1 MAQVPKFETGG
12 KSPSNIEEY
21 NKKKQELQDLYNKK
35 EQETKT
41 ITINGKKYDI
51 KEAKEKL
58 QNWVSSDDS
67 RSLKNSYRRR
77 GSGVDASYN
86 RFLDALNKG
95 DIQEINSTPSG
106 FDIKYNNSEGFNLGD
121 KYSSDYLAKAIDNNF
136 LNLTEYS
143 NTLQEPDK
151 IDVSWNPRELI
162 NSVWG
167 GKINQEV
174 YNRKTTS
181 ERIDDVIRALES
193 NRGRFYEYLSS
204 EDKTPF
210 KGYENLPFK
219 SIQEYDQFI
228 EDLSQG
234 RDGNPNSE
242 FDWEEQ
248 KNNQRFGDYIW
259 KYIFGSSDRGTSTT
273 QESSKSPD
281 EIKKEE
287 DEIRKVNNLPENA
300 PLKYNFNGKNIVVTK
315 EGLREIDPSGNLI
328 GLRGHFPFES
338 NPATYMLKSG
348 WYDTDY
354 IPYEKIKDYV
364 GSNVKYLNDIY
375 NPEVYSWRKNA
386 ENIKY
391 KKDWDKEQ
399 SYNAYYKLAKLL
411 NLPEGEEYGI
421 DYFNPYIGDNQAV
434 EDYEFIGINNPQNV
448 ESYLSSGRPY
458 KSTGIYA
465 INKKTGDIIPGEFKY
480 NQGYLQFSPTSN
492 YPGIS
497 SINLNKLNVNPVEGR
512 DLTLGSKFLADLYSK
527 YGLYDNEIKPFL
539 GLKYAPMS
547 NYAGTGYIPSGVGM
561 YQEGGILRN
570 SISSDLQDKQ
580 SASMSDVFSGESLS
594 AADKADLTALALDV
608 AGLAST
614 AAFGVGN
621 AVGAATGLGST
632 ISTAIADYKRD
643 DDWSWSDT
651 GNLIL
656 NLGMDAATLIP
667 GLGTVAKGAK
677 VTKAIK
683 TAAPILRKAF
693 TALGLGTSLTAL
705 GKVMS
710 GEELTINDWRLL
722 ANGLNAVTGIGRN
735 VAGKKLYTQ
744 KAGAGELSKPLEVNV
759 NGKTKEISFK
769 NNEVEG
775 FNKMSTEDKLTT
787 VKTKLKSQ
795 YTDLT
800 DEDLSNIKIPKGKW
814 YNPFT
819 RGVGKV
825 KETKVAGRELTPE
838 TLDKIKNNKLSSFQ
852 KGLVAEQAYYRRGN
866 IQKQLEDNN
875 IYLGQISGA
884 PTVVYHGPLT
894 EKVPGKLTNVRAPRS
909 EILEEKEKLIHRVVN
924 PTKGANDAT
933 LNSTLLE
940 SMQSTPFGTTRSLVE
955 PSGKA
960 TRVTKSDIRKADAK
974 KFRESDEGKAIIAA
988 NKQKLE
994 DVRRRKQLAYL
1005 KGQETKRRNE
1015 LGYKE
1020 ENKNLSKIVT
1030 NSGGKINNQNNKK
1043 ISELLRISEL
1053 RRKRDIEEAK
1063 RLNELGYRKEAEH
1076 LSKIVSGINK
1086 PIDNINK
1093 KKLTNLKIRN
1103 TYARLRDQYEFG
1115 SDKWIEYQNMI
1126 ALLPRYKNGGNL
1138 DYYSVRNKLLKE
1150 RDKYELGSKEWI
1162 EANKKVKEFKN
1173 GGVIKYQDGGV
1184 TPTNILEEV
1193 VVTRKSPSRIRRI
1206 DSEVLNNNTFDFN
1219 LKPMNKPSLNTPI
1232 TKSSTGSN
1240 IESQNYLPT
1249 KSSLGSIPLTT
1260 ISSLAS
1266 AIQKTAANNKIYK
1279 TLKKDLRPSLI
1290 NLPTDL
1296 NYSIQGNE
1304 GVRQAYYKQAANLEG
1319 LTRTPL
1325 TSDADRQLAYNLE
1338 VAKNAAEAR
1347 LQGDLANEQA
1357 IQQSREKAFQVNAN
1371 NLIRREEAA
1380 NRNRLATTEY
1390 LNTLANLKAQKI
1402 GQNANIWDTFLH
1414 DVTEQ
1419 TKQYINTNNARK
1431 VNEQLLDSQYKNA
1444 RLSTEDSITA
1454 SDLQRR
1460 LDALYQKEEYKKDPT
1475 KLFLDPEYK
1484 NIINAQKEL
1493 QLKGLKRS
1501 IDLQKLGLSGQYP
1514 KVFRFGG
1521 IIKK

>member
-86 RFLDALNKG
+86 RFLDALSKG

-143 NTLQEPDK
+143 NTLQEPNK

-174 YNRKTTS
+174 YNRKNTS
-181 ERIDDVIRALES
+181 ERIDDVIRALEN

-234 RDGNPNSE
+234 RNGDPNSE

-259 KYIFGSSDRGTSTT
+259 KYIFGDSNQQNSSTQGST
-273 QESSKSPD
+273 KS
-281 EIKKEE
+281 EEQIKKEE
-287 DEIRKVNNLPENA
+287 DEIRKTNNLPEGA
-300 PLKYNFNGKNIVVTK
+300 PLSYNFNGKNIVVTK
-315 EGLREIDPSGNLI
+315 EGLREIDSSGNLV
-328 GLRGHFPFES
+328 GLRGYFPFES

-434 EDYEFIGINNPQNV
+434 EDYEFIGINNSQNV
-448 ESYLSSGRPY
+448 ESYLNTGRPY
-458 KSTGIYA
+458 KSKSIYA

-512 DLTLGSKFLADLYSK
+512 DLTLGSKFLANLYSK
-527 YGLYDNEIKPFL
+527 YFNINSQYLGANEAK
-539 GLKYAPMS
+539 GETT
-547 NYAGTGYIPSGVGM
+547 AGGIPIR

-667 GLGTVAKGAK
+667 GLGTMAKGAK

-940 SMQSTPFGTTRSLVE
+940 SMQSTPFGTTRPLVE

-994 DVRRRKQLAYL
+994 DARRRKQLAYL

-1020 ENKNLSKIVT
+1020 ENKNLSGIVT
-1030 NSGGKINNQNNKK
+1030 TPNESVSNQNDERILN
-1043 ISELLRISEL
+1043 LLIKAEEDAVL
-1053 RRKRDIEEAK
+1053 RKRINAQEYQA
-1063 RLNELGYRKEAEH
+1063 A
-1076 LSKIVSGINK
+1076 SKHSS
-1086 PIDNINK
+1086 K
-1093 KKLTNLKIRN
+1093 KKTVSKKKSKDVGD
-1103 TYARLRDQYEFG
+1103 RLPKKHKD
-1115 SDKWIEYQNMI
+1115 
-1126 ALLPRYKNGGNL
+1126 GGTL
-1138 DYYSVRNKLLKE
+1138 DYFFIRNKLLKE

-1162 EANKKVKEFKN
+1162 EANKNVKEFKN

-1206 DSEVLNNNTFDFN
+1206 DSGVLNNNTFDFN

-1371 NLIRREEAA
+1371 NLMRREEAA

-1514 KVFRFGG
+1514 KIFRFGG

>member
-21 NKKKQELQDLYNKK
+21 NKRKQELQDLYNKK

-86 RFLDALNKG
+86 RFLDALSKG

-143 NTLQEPDK
+143 NTLQEPNK

-174 YNRKTTS
+174 YNRKNTS
-181 ERIDDVIRALES
+181 ERIDDVIRALEN

-234 RDGNPNSE
+234 RNGDPNSE

-259 KYIFGSSDRGTSTT
+259 KYIFGDSNQQNSSTQGST
-273 QESSKSPD
+273 KS
-281 EIKKEE
+281 EEQIKKEE
-287 DEIRKVNNLPENA
+287 DEIRKTNNLPEGA
-300 PLKYNFNGKNIVVTK
+300 PLSYNFNGKNIVVTK
-315 EGLREIDPSGNLI
+315 EGLREKDSSGNLV
-328 GLRGHFPFES
+328 GLRGYFPFES

-866 IQKQLEDNN
+866 IQKQLKDNN
-875 IYLGQISGA
+875 IYLGQTLGA
-884 PTVVYHGPLT
+884 PTVVYHGKLT
-894 EKVPGKLTNVRAPRS
+894 EKAPGKINLRAPRS
-909 EILEEKEKLIHRVVN
+909 EILEQKEQLIHNVVN
-924 PTKGANDAT
+924 PTKGPTDAE
-933 LNSTLLE
+933 LNSSILE
-940 SMQSTPFGTTRSLVE
+940 QMQFTPFGTTRPLTE

-960 TRVTKSDIRKADAK
+960 SRVTKSDVRKTQAK
-974 KFRESDEGKAIIAA
+974 LWRESEEGKATLAK

-994 DVRRRKQLAYL
+994 NEKRRRQLAYL

-1020 ENKNLSKIVT
+1020 ENKNLSRIVT
-1030 NSGGKINNQNNKK
+1030 TPNESVSNQNDERILN
-1043 ISELLRISEL
+1043 LLSKAEEDAVL
-1053 RRKRDIEEAK
+1053 RKRINAQEYQA
-1063 RLNELGYRKEAEH
+1063 A
-1076 LSKIVSGINK
+1076 SKHSS
-1086 PIDNINK
+1086 K
-1093 KKLTNLKIRN
+1093 KKTVSKKKSKDVGD
-1103 TYARLRDQYEFG
+1103 RLPKKHKD
-1115 SDKWIEYQNMI
+1115 
-1126 ALLPRYKNGGNL
+1126 GGTL
-1138 DYYSVRNKLLKE
+1138 DYFFIRNKLLKE

-1162 EANKKVKEFKN
+1162 EANKNVKEFKN

>member
-1 MAQVPKFETGG
+1 MAQIPKFETGG

-86 RFLDALNKG
+86 RFLDALSKG

-143 NTLQEPDK
+143 NTLQEPNK

-174 YNRKTTS
+174 YNRKNTS
-181 ERIDDVIRALES
+181 ERIDDVIRALEN

-234 RDGNPNSE
+234 RNGDPNSE

-259 KYIFGSSDRGTSTT
+259 KYIFGDSNQQNSSTQGST
-273 QESSKSPD
+273 KS
-281 EIKKEE
+281 EEQIKKEE
-287 DEIRKVNNLPENA
+287 DEIRKTNNLPEGA
-300 PLKYNFNGKNIVVTK
+300 PLSYNFNGKNIVVTK
-315 EGLREIDPSGNLI
+315 EGLREIDSSGNLV
-328 GLRGHFPFES
+328 GLRGYFPFES

-448 ESYLSSGRPY
+448 ESYLNTGRPY
-458 KSTGIYA
+458 KSKSIYA

-512 DLTLGSKFLADLYSK
+512 DLTLGSKFLANLYSK
-527 YGLYDNEIKPFL
+527 YFNINSQYLGANEAK
-539 GLKYAPMS
+539 GETT
-547 NYAGTGYIPSGVGM
+547 AGGIPIR

-825 KETKVAGRELTPE
+825 KETKVAGRELTSE

-875 IYLGQISGA
+875 IYLGQTLGA
-884 PTVVYHGPLT
+884 PTVVYHGKLT
-894 EKVPGKLTNVRAPRS
+894 EKAPGKINLRAPRS
-909 EILEEKEKLIHRVVN
+909 EILEQKEQLIHNVVN
-924 PTKGANDAT
+924 PTKGPTDAE
-933 LNSTLLE
+933 LNSSILE
-940 SMQSTPFGTTRSLVE
+940 QMQFTPFGTTRPLTE

-960 TRVTKSDIRKADAK
+960 SRVTKSDVRKTQAK
-974 KFRESDEGKAIIAA
+974 LWRESEEGKATLAK

-994 DVRRRKQLAYL
+994 NEKRRRQLAYL

-1020 ENKNLSKIVT
+1020 ENKNLSRIVT
-1030 NSGGKINNQNNKK
+1030 TPNESVSNQNDERILN
-1043 ISELLRISEL
+1043 LLSKAEEDAVL
-1053 RRKRDIEEAK
+1053 RKRINAQEYQA
-1063 RLNELGYRKEAEH
+1063 A
-1076 LSKIVSGINK
+1076 SKHSS
-1086 PIDNINK
+1086 K
-1093 KKLTNLKIRN
+1093 KKTVSKKKSKDVGD
-1103 TYARLRDQYEFG
+1103 RLPKKHKD
-1115 SDKWIEYQNMI
+1115 
-1126 ALLPRYKNGGNL
+1126 GGTL
-1138 DYYSVRNKLLKE
+1138 DYFFIRNKLLKE

-1162 EANKKVKEFKN
+1162 EANKNVKEFKN

-1219 LKPMNKPSLNTPI
+1219 LKPMNKPSLNIPI

-1357 IQQSREKAFQVNAN
+1357 IQQSREKAFQVNVN

>member
-1 MAQVPKFETGG
+1 MAQVPKFENGG

-77 GSGVDASYN
+77 GFGVDASYN
-86 RFLDALNKG
+86 RFLDALSKG

-143 NTLQEPDK
+143 NTLQEPNK

-234 RDGNPNSE
+234 RNGDPNSE

-259 KYIFGSSDRGTSTT
+259 KYIFGDSNQQNSSTQGST
-273 QESSKSPD
+273 KS
-281 EIKKEE
+281 EEQIKKEE
-287 DEIRKVNNLPENA
+287 DEIRKTNNLPEGA
-300 PLKYNFNGKNIVVTK
+300 PLSYNFNGKNIVVTK
-315 EGLREIDPSGNLI
+315 EGLREIDSSGNLV
-328 GLRGHFPFES
+328 GLRGYFPFES

-434 EDYEFIGINNPQNV
+434 EDYEFIGINNSQNV
-448 ESYLSSGRPY
+448 ESYLNTGRPY
-458 KSTGIYA
+458 KSKSIYA

-512 DLTLGSKFLADLYSK
+512 DLTLGSKFLANLYSK
-527 YGLYDNEIKPFL
+527 YFNINSQYLGANEAK
-539 GLKYAPMS
+539 GETT
-547 NYAGTGYIPSGVGM
+547 AGGIPIR

-667 GLGTVAKGAK
+667 GLGTMAKGAK

-875 IYLGQISGA
+875 IYLGQTLGA
-884 PTVVYHGPLT
+884 PTVVYHGKLT
-894 EKVPGKLTNVRAPRS
+894 EKAPGKINLRAPRS
-909 EILEEKEKLIHRVVN
+909 EILEQKEQLIHNVVN
-924 PTKGANDAT
+924 PTKGPTDAE
-933 LNSTLLE
+933 LNSSLLE
-940 SMQSTPFGTTRSLVE
+940 QMQFTPFGTTRPLTE

-960 TRVTKSDIRKADAK
+960 SRVTKSDVRKTQAK
-974 KFRESDEGKAIIAA
+974 LWRESEEGKATLAK

-994 DVRRRKQLAYL
+994 NEKRRRQLAYL

-1020 ENKNLSKIVT
+1020 ENKNLSRIVT
-1030 NSGGKINNQNNKK
+1030 TPNESVSNQNDERILN
-1043 ISELLRISEL
+1043 LLSKAEEDAVL
-1053 RRKRDIEEAK
+1053 RKRINAQEYQA
-1063 RLNELGYRKEAEH
+1063 A
-1076 LSKIVSGINK
+1076 SKHSS
-1086 PIDNINK
+1086 K
-1093 KKLTNLKIRN
+1093 KKTVSKKKSKDVGD
-1103 TYARLRDQYEFG
+1103 RLPKKHKD
-1115 SDKWIEYQNMI
+1115 
-1126 ALLPRYKNGGNL
+1126 GGTL
-1138 DYYSVRNKLLKE
+1138 DYFFIRNKLLKE

-1162 EANKKVKEFKN
+1162 EANKNVKEFKN

>member
-21 NKKKQELQDLYNKK
+21 NKRKQELQDLYNKK

-86 RFLDALNKG
+86 RFLDALSKG

-143 NTLQEPDK
+143 NTLQEPNK

-364 GSNVKYLNDIY
+364 SSNVKYLNDIY

-421 DYFNPYIGDNQAV
+421 DYFNPYIGDNQAA
-434 EDYEFIGINNPQNV
+434 EDYEFVGINNPQNV
-448 ESYLSSGRPY
+448 ESYLNTGRPY
-458 KSTGIYA
+458 KSKSIYA

-527 YGLYDNEIKPFL
+527 YFNINSQYLGANEAK
-539 GLKYAPMS
+539 GETT
-547 NYAGTGYIPSGVGM
+547 AGGIPIR

-875 IYLGQISGA
+875 IYLGQTLGA
-884 PTVVYHGPLT
+884 PTVVYHGKLT
-894 EKVPGKLTNVRAPRS
+894 EKAPGKINLRAPRS
-909 EILEEKEKLIHRVVN
+909 EILEQKEQLIHNVVN
-924 PTKGANDAT
+924 PTKGPTDAE
-933 LNSTLLE
+933 LNSSILE
-940 SMQSTPFGTTRSLVE
+940 QMQFTPFGTTRPLTE

-960 TRVTKSDIRKADAK
+960 SRVTKSDVRKTQAK
-974 KFRESDEGKAIIAA
+974 LWRESEEGKAILAK

-994 DVRRRKQLAYL
+994 NEKRRKQLAYL

-1020 ENKNLSKIVT
+1020 ENKNLSRIVT
-1030 NSGGKINNQNNKK
+1030 TPNESVSNQNDERILN
-1043 ISELLRISEL
+1043 LLSKAEEDAVL
-1053 RRKRDIEEAK
+1053 RKRINAQEYQA
-1063 RLNELGYRKEAEH
+1063 A
-1076 LSKIVSGINK
+1076 SKHSS
-1086 PIDNINK
+1086 K
-1093 KKLTNLKIRN
+1093 KKTVSKKKSKDVGD
-1103 TYARLRDQYEFG
+1103 RLPKKHKD
-1115 SDKWIEYQNMI
+1115 
-1126 ALLPRYKNGGNL
+1126 GGTL
-1138 DYYSVRNKLLKE
+1138 DYFFIRNKLLKE

-1162 EANKKVKEFKN
+1162 EANKNVKEFKN

-1304 GVRQAYYKQAANLEG
+1304 GVRQVYYKQAANLEG

-1325 TSDADRQLAYNLE
+1325 ISDADRQLAYNLE

-1380 NRNRLATTEY
+1380 NKNRLATTEY

>member
-86 RFLDALNKG
+86 RFLDALSKG

-143 NTLQEPDK
+143 NTLQEPNK

-174 YNRKTTS
+174 YNRKNTS
-181 ERIDDVIRALES
+181 ERIDDVIRALEN

-234 RDGNPNSE
+234 RNGDPNSE

-259 KYIFGSSDRGTSTT
+259 KYIFGDSNQQNSSTQGST
-273 QESSKSPD
+273 KS
-281 EIKKEE
+281 EEQIKKEE
-287 DEIRKVNNLPENA
+287 DEIRKTNNLPEGA
-300 PLKYNFNGKNIVVTK
+300 PLSYNFNGKNIVVTK
-315 EGLREIDPSGNLI
+315 EGLREKDSSGNLV
-328 GLRGHFPFES
+328 GLRGYFPFES

-875 IYLGQISGA
+875 IYLGQTLGA
-884 PTVVYHGPLT
+884 PTVVYHGKLT
-894 EKVPGKLTNVRAPRS
+894 EKAPGKINLRAPRS
-909 EILEEKEKLIHRVVN
+909 EILEQKEQLIHNVVN
-924 PTKGANDAT
+924 PTKGPTDAE
-933 LNSTLLE
+933 LNSSILE
-940 SMQSTPFGTTRSLVE
+940 QMQFTPFGTTRPLTE

-960 TRVTKSDIRKADAK
+960 SRMTKSDVRKTQAK
-974 KFRESDEGKAIIAA
+974 LWRESEEGKATLAK

-994 DVRRRKQLAYL
+994 NEKRRKQLAYL

-1020 ENKNLSKIVT
+1020 ENKNLSRIVT
-1030 NSGGKINNQNNKK
+1030 TPNESVSNQNDERILN
-1043 ISELLRISEL
+1043 LLSKAEEDAVL
-1053 RRKRDIEEAK
+1053 RKRINAQEYQA
-1063 RLNELGYRKEAEH
+1063 A
-1076 LSKIVSGINK
+1076 SKHSS
-1086 PIDNINK
+1086 K
-1093 KKLTNLKIRN
+1093 KKTVSKKKSKDVGD
-1103 TYARLRDQYEFG
+1103 RLPKKHKD
-1115 SDKWIEYQNMI
+1115 
-1126 ALLPRYKNGGNL
+1126 GGTL
-1138 DYYSVRNKLLKE
+1138 DYFFIRNKLLKE

-1514 KVFRFGG
+1514 KIFRFGG

>member
-143 NTLQEPDK
+143 NTLQEPNK
-151 IDVSWNPRELI
+151 IDISWNPRELI

-174 YNRKTTS
+174 YNRKNTS
-181 ERIDDVIRALES
+181 ERIDDVIRALEN

-234 RDGNPNSE
+234 RNGDPNSE

-259 KYIFGSSDRGTSTT
+259 KYIFGDSNQQNSSTQGSTKFEE
-273 QESSKSPD
+273 Q
-281 EIKKEE
+281 IKKEE
-287 DEIRKVNNLPENA
+287 DEIRKTNNLPEGA
-300 PLKYNFNGKNIVVTK
+300 PLSYNFNGKNIVVTK
-315 EGLREIDPSGNLI
+315 EGLREIDSSGNLV
-328 GLRGHFPFES
+328 GLRGYFPFES

-448 ESYLSSGRPY
+448 ESYLNTGRPY
-458 KSTGIYA
+458 KSKSIYA

-527 YGLYDNEIKPFL
+527 YFNINSQYLGANEAK
-539 GLKYAPMS
+539 GETT
-547 NYAGTGYIPSGVGM
+547 AGGIPIR

-875 IYLGQISGA
+875 IYLGQTLGA
-884 PTVVYHGPLT
+884 PTVVYHGKLT
-894 EKVPGKLTNVRAPRS
+894 EKAPGKINLRAPRS
-909 EILEEKEKLIHRVVN
+909 EILEQKEQLIHNVVN
-924 PTKGANDAT
+924 PTKGPTDAE
-933 LNSTLLE
+933 LNSSILE
-940 SMQSTPFGTTRSLVE
+940 QMQFTPFGTTRPLTE

-960 TRVTKSDIRKADAK
+960 SRMTKSDVRKTQAK
-974 KFRESDEGKAIIAA
+974 LWRESEEGKATLAK

-994 DVRRRKQLAYL
+994 NEKRRRQLAYL

-1020 ENKNLSKIVT
+1020 ENKNLSRIVT
-1030 NSGGKINNQNNKK
+1030 TPNESVSNQNDERILN
-1043 ISELLRISEL
+1043 LLSKAEEDAVL
-1053 RRKRDIEEAK
+1053 RKRINAQEYQA
-1063 RLNELGYRKEAEH
+1063 A
-1076 LSKIVSGINK
+1076 SKHSS
-1086 PIDNINK
+1086 K
-1093 KKLTNLKIRN
+1093 KKTVSKKKSKDVGD
-1103 TYARLRDQYEFG
+1103 RLPKKHKD
-1115 SDKWIEYQNMI
+1115 
-1126 ALLPRYKNGGNL
+1126 GGTL
-1138 DYYSVRNKLLKE
+1138 DYFFIRNKLLKE

-1162 EANKKVKEFKN
+1162 EANKNVKEFKN

-1206 DSEVLNNNTFDFN
+1206 DSEVLNNNTLDFN
-1219 LKPMNKPSLNTPI
+1219 LKPMNTSSLNTPI

>member
-86 RFLDALNKG
+86 RFLDALSKG

-143 NTLQEPDK
+143 NTLQEPNK

-174 YNRKTTS
+174 YNRKNTS
-181 ERIDDVIRALES
+181 ERIDDVIRALEN

-234 RDGNPNSE
+234 RNGDPNSE

-259 KYIFGSSDRGTSTT
+259 KYIFGDSNQQNSSTQGST
-273 QESSKSPD
+273 KS
-281 EIKKEE
+281 EEQIKKEE
-287 DEIRKVNNLPENA
+287 DEIRKTNNLPEGA
-300 PLKYNFNGKNIVVTK
+300 PLSYNFNGKNIVVTK
-315 EGLREIDPSGNLI
+315 EGLREIDSSGNLV
-328 GLRGHFPFES
+328 GLRGYFPFES

-448 ESYLSSGRPY
+448 ESYLNTGRPY
-458 KSTGIYA
+458 KSKSIYA

-527 YGLYDNEIKPFL
+527 YFNINSQYLGANEAK
-539 GLKYAPMS
+539 GETT
-547 NYAGTGYIPSGVGM
+547 AGGIPIR

-875 IYLGQISGA
+875 IYLGQTLGA
-884 PTVVYHGPLT
+884 PTVVYHGKLT
-894 EKVPGKLTNVRAPRS
+894 EKAPGKINLRTPRS
-909 EILEEKEKLIHRVVN
+909 EILEQKEQLIHNVVN
-924 PTKGANDAT
+924 PTKGPTDAE
-933 LNSTLLE
+933 LNSSILE
-940 SMQSTPFGTTRSLVE
+940 QMQFTPFGTTRPLTE

-960 TRVTKSDIRKADAK
+960 SRVTKSDVRKTQAK
-974 KFRESDEGKAIIAA
+974 LWRESEEGKATLAK

-994 DVRRRKQLAYL
+994 NEKRRRQLAYL

-1020 ENKNLSKIVT
+1020 ENKNLSRIVT
-1030 NSGGKINNQNNKK
+1030 TPNESVSNQNDERILN
-1043 ISELLRISEL
+1043 LLIKAEEDAVL
-1053 RRKRDIEEAK
+1053 RKRINAQEYQA
-1063 RLNELGYRKEAEH
+1063 A
-1076 LSKIVSGINK
+1076 SKHSS
-1086 PIDNINK
+1086 K
-1093 KKLTNLKIRN
+1093 KKTVSKKKSKDVGD
-1103 TYARLRDQYEFG
+1103 RLPKKHKD
-1115 SDKWIEYQNMI
+1115 
-1126 ALLPRYKNGGNL
+1126 GGTL
-1138 DYYSVRNKLLKE
+1138 DYFFIRNKLLKE

-1162 EANKKVKEFKN
+1162 EANKNVKEFKN

-1219 LKPMNKPSLNTPI
+1219 LKPMNTSSLNTPI

>member
-86 RFLDALNKG
+86 RFLDALSKG

-143 NTLQEPDK
+143 NTLQEPNK

-174 YNRKTTS
+174 YNRKNTS
-181 ERIDDVIRALES
+181 ERIDDVIRALEN

-234 RDGNPNSE
+234 RNGDPNSE

-259 KYIFGSSDRGTSTT
+259 KYIFGDSNQQNSSTQGST
-273 QESSKSPD
+273 KS
-281 EIKKEE
+281 EEQIKKEE
-287 DEIRKVNNLPENA
+287 DEIRKTNNLPEGA
-300 PLKYNFNGKNIVVTK
+300 PLSYNFNGKNIVVTK
-315 EGLREIDPSGNLI
+315 EGLREIDSSGNLV
-328 GLRGHFPFES
+328 GLRGYFPFES

-512 DLTLGSKFLADLYSK
+512 DLTLGSKFLANLYSK
-527 YGLYDNEIKPFL
+527 YFNINSQYLGANEAK
-539 GLKYAPMS
+539 GETT
-547 NYAGTGYIPSGVGM
+547 AGGIPIR

-667 GLGTVAKGAK
+667 GLGTMAKGAK

-875 IYLGQISGA
+875 IYLGQTLGA
-884 PTVVYHGPLT
+884 PTVVYHGKLT
-894 EKVPGKLTNVRAPRS
+894 EKAPGKINLRAPRS
-909 EILEEKEKLIHRVVN
+909 EILEQKEQLIHNVVN
-924 PTKGANDAT
+924 PTKGPTDAE
-933 LNSTLLE
+933 LNSSILE
-940 SMQSTPFGTTRSLVE
+940 QMQFTPFGTTRPLTE

-960 TRVTKSDIRKADAK
+960 SRMTKSDVRKTQAK
-974 KFRESDEGKAIIAA
+974 LWRESEEGKATLAK

-994 DVRRRKQLAYL
+994 NEKRRRQLAYL

-1020 ENKNLSKIVT
+1020 ENKNLSRIVT
-1030 NSGGKINNQNNKK
+1030 TPNESVSNQNDERILN
-1043 ISELLRISEL
+1043 LLSKAEEDAVL
-1053 RRKRDIEEAK
+1053 RKRINAQEYQA
-1063 RLNELGYRKEAEH
+1063 A
-1076 LSKIVSGINK
+1076 SKHSS
-1086 PIDNINK
+1086 K
-1093 KKLTNLKIRN
+1093 KKTVSKKKSKDVGD
-1103 TYARLRDQYEFG
+1103 RLPKKHKD
-1115 SDKWIEYQNMI
+1115 
-1126 ALLPRYKNGGNL
+1126 GGTL
-1138 DYYSVRNKLLKE
+1138 DYFFIRNKLLKE

-1162 EANKKVKEFKN
+1162 EANKNVKEFKN

-1219 LKPMNKPSLNTPI
+1219 LKPMNTSSLNTPI

>member
-21 NKKKQELQDLYNKK
+21 NKRKQELQDLYNKK

-67 RSLKNSYRRR
+67 RSLKDSYRRR

-86 RFLDALNKG
+86 RFLDALSKG

-143 NTLQEPDK
+143 NTLQEPNK

-174 YNRKTTS
+174 YNRKNTS
-181 ERIDDVIRALES
+181 ERIDDVIRALEN

-234 RDGNPNSE
+234 RNGDPNSE

-259 KYIFGSSDRGTSTT
+259 KYIFGDSNQQNSSTQGST
-273 QESSKSPD
+273 KS
-281 EIKKEE
+281 EEQIKKEE
-287 DEIRKVNNLPENA
+287 DEIRKTNNLPEGA
-300 PLKYNFNGKNIVVTK
+300 PLSYNFNGKNIVVTK
-315 EGLREIDPSGNLI
+315 EGLREIDSSGNLV
-328 GLRGHFPFES
+328 GLRGYFPFES

-434 EDYEFIGINNPQNV
+434 EDYEFIGINNSQNV
-448 ESYLSSGRPY
+448 ESYLNTGRPY
-458 KSTGIYA
+458 KSKSIYA

-512 DLTLGSKFLADLYSK
+512 DLTLGSKFLANLYSK
-527 YGLYDNEIKPFL
+527 YFNINSQYLGANEAK
-539 GLKYAPMS
+539 GETT
-547 NYAGTGYIPSGVGM
+547 AGGIPIR

-825 KETKVAGRELTPE
+825 KETKVAGRELTPK

-875 IYLGQISGA
+875 IYLGQTLGA
-884 PTVVYHGPLT
+884 PTVVYHGKLT
-894 EKVPGKLTNVRAPRS
+894 EKAPGKINLRAPRS
-909 EILEEKEKLIHRVVN
+909 EILEQKEQLIHNVVN
-924 PTKGANDAT
+924 PTKGPTDAE
-933 LNSTLLE
+933 LNSSILE
-940 SMQSTPFGTTRSLVE
+940 QMQFTPFGTTRPLTE

-960 TRVTKSDIRKADAK
+960 SRVTKSDVRKTQAK
-974 KFRESDEGKAIIAA
+974 LWRESEEGKATLAK

-994 DVRRRKQLAYL
+994 NEKRRRQSAYL

-1020 ENKNLSKIVT
+1020 ENKNLSRIVT
-1030 NSGGKINNQNNKK
+1030 TPNESVSNQNDERILN
-1043 ISELLRISEL
+1043 LLSKAEEDAVL
-1053 RRKRDIEEAK
+1053 RKRINAQEYQA
-1063 RLNELGYRKEAEH
+1063 A
-1076 LSKIVSGINK
+1076 SKHSS
-1086 PIDNINK
+1086 K
-1093 KKLTNLKIRN
+1093 KKTVSKKKSKDVGD
-1103 TYARLRDQYEFG
+1103 RLPKKHKD
-1115 SDKWIEYQNMI
+1115 
-1126 ALLPRYKNGGNL
+1126 GGTL
-1138 DYYSVRNKLLKE
+1138 DYFFIRNKLLKE

-1162 EANKKVKEFKN
+1162 EANKNVKEFKN

-1266 AIQKTAANNKIYK
+1266 AVQKTAANNKIYK

>member
-41 ITINGKKYDI
+41 IIINGRKYDI
-51 KEAKEKL
+51 KEAKDKL
-58 QNWVSSDDS
+58 QNWVSSEDS
-67 RSLKNSYRRR
+67 RSLKNSYKRR

-86 RFLDALNKG
+86 RFLNALSEGK
-95 DIQEINSTPSG
+95 IQEINSTPSG
-106 FDIKYNNSEGFNLGD
+106 FDVKYTNSEGFNLGD

-364 GSNVKYLNDIY
+364 SSNVKYLNDIY

-421 DYFNPYIGDNQAV
+421 DYFNPYIGDNQAA
-434 EDYEFIGINNPQNV
+434 EDYEFVGINNPQNV
-448 ESYLSSGRPY
+448 ESYLNTGRPY
-458 KSTGIYA
+458 KSKSIYA

-497 SINLNKLNVNPVEGR
+497 SINLNKLNINPVEGR
-512 DLTLGSKFLADLYSK
+512 DLTLGSKFLTDLYSK
-527 YGLYDNEIKPFL
+527 YFNINSRYLGAKTTAGGLSIR
-539 GLKYAPMS
+539 
-547 NYAGTGYIPSGVGM
+547 
-561 YQEGGILRN
+561 YQEGGVLRN

-594 AADKADLTALALDV
+594 TADKADLTALALDV

-614 AAFGVGN
+614 AALGVGN
-621 AVGAATGLGST
+621 AVGAVTGLGST

-643 DDWSWSDT
+643 GDWSWSDT
-651 GNLIL
+651 GKLIL

-667 GLGTVAKGAK
+667 GLGTMAKGAK

-683 TAAPILRKAF
+683 AAAPILRKAF
-693 TALGLGTSLTAL
+693 TVMGLGSSAAAL
-705 GKVMS
+705 GKVVS

-744 KAGAGELSKPLEVNV
+744 KAGAEELSKPLKVTV
-759 NGKTKEISFK
+759 NGKTENVLFK

-775 FNKMSTEDKLTT
+775 FNKMSTEDKITA
-787 VKTKLKSQ
+787 VRTKLKEQ
-795 YTDLT
+795 NKNLT
-800 DEDLSNIKIPKGKW
+800 DEDLKDIKLPTGKW
-814 YNPFT
+814 YNPLT
-819 RGVGKV
+819 RGRGKV
-825 KETKVAGRELTPE
+825 KETKVTGRELTPE
-838 TLDKIKNNKLSSFQ
+838 TLDKIKNNKLSAFQ

-866 IQKQLEDNN
+866 IQKQLENNN
-875 IYLGQISGA
+875 IHLGQISGA
-884 PTVVYHGPLT
+884 PTVVYQGPLT

-933 LNSTLLE
+933 LNSTLSE
-940 SMQSTPFGTTRSLVE
+940 SMQSTPFGTTRPLVE
-955 PSGKA
+955 PSGKT

-994 DVRRRKQLAYL
+994 DARRRRQLAYL

-1184 TPTNILEEV
+1184 TPTNILEDV
-1193 VVTRKSPSRIRRI
+1193 VVTGKSPSRIRRI

-1514 KVFRFGG
+1514 KIFRFGG

>member
-21 NKKKQELQDLYNKK
+21 NKRKQELQDLYNKK

-67 RSLKNSYRRR
+67 RSLKDSYRRR

-86 RFLDALNKG
+86 RFLDALSKG

-143 NTLQEPDK
+143 NTLQEPNK

-174 YNRKTTS
+174 YNRKNTS
-181 ERIDDVIRALES
+181 ERIDDVIRALEN

-234 RDGNPNSE
+234 RNGDPNSE

-259 KYIFGSSDRGTSTT
+259 KYIFGDSNQQNSSTQGST
-273 QESSKSPD
+273 KS
-281 EIKKEE
+281 EEQIKKEE
-287 DEIRKVNNLPENA
+287 DEIRKTNNLPEGA
-300 PLKYNFNGKNIVVTK
+300 PLSYNFNGKNIVVTK
-315 EGLREIDPSGNLI
+315 EGLREIDSSGNLV

-497 SINLNKLNVNPVEGR
+497 SINLNKLNINPVEGR
-512 DLTLGSKFLADLYSK
+512 DLTLGSKFLTDLYSK
-527 YGLYDNEIKPFL
+527 YFNINSQYLGANEAK
-539 GLKYAPMS
+539 GETT
-547 NYAGTGYIPSGVGM
+547 AGGIPIR

-667 GLGTVAKGAK
+667 GLGTMAKGAK

-940 SMQSTPFGTTRSLVE
+940 SMQSTPFGTTRPLVE

-960 TRVTKSDIRKADAK
+960 TRVTKSDIKKADAK

-994 DVRRRKQLAYL
+994 DARRRKQLAYL

-1020 ENKNLSKIVT
+1020 ENKNLSGIVT
-1030 NSGGKINNQNNKK
+1030 TPNESVSNQNDERILN
-1043 ISELLRISEL
+1043 LLIKAEEDAVL
-1053 RRKRDIEEAK
+1053 RKRINAQEYQA
-1063 RLNELGYRKEAEH
+1063 A
-1076 LSKIVSGINK
+1076 SKHSS
-1086 PIDNINK
+1086 K
-1093 KKLTNLKIRN
+1093 KKTVSKKKSKDVGD
-1103 TYARLRDQYEFG
+1103 RLPKKHKD
-1115 SDKWIEYQNMI
+1115 
-1126 ALLPRYKNGGNL
+1126 GGTL
-1138 DYYSVRNKLLKE
+1138 DYFFIRNKLLKE

-1162 EANKKVKEFKN
+1162 EANKNVKEFKN

>member
-21 NKKKQELQDLYNKK
+21 NKRKQKLQDLYNKK

-86 RFLDALNKG
+86 RFLDALSKG

-143 NTLQEPDK
+143 NTLQEPNK

-174 YNRKTTS
+174 YNRKNTS
-181 ERIDDVIRALES
+181 ERIDDVIRALEN

-234 RDGNPNSE
+234 RNGDPNSE

-259 KYIFGSSDRGTSTT
+259 KYIFGDSNQQNSSTQGST
-273 QESSKSPD
+273 KS
-281 EIKKEE
+281 EEQIKKEE
-287 DEIRKVNNLPENA
+287 DEIRKTNNLPENA
-300 PLKYNFNGKNIVVTK
+300 PLSYNFNGKNIVVTK
-315 EGLREIDPSGNLI
+315 EGLREIDSSGNLV
-328 GLRGHFPFES
+328 GLRGYFPFES

-480 NQGYLQFSPTSN
+480 NQGYLQFNPTSN

-547 NYAGTGYIPSGVGM
+547 NYAGIGYIPSGVGM

-614 AAFGVGN
+614 AALGVGN

-667 GLGTVAKGAK
+667 GLGTIAKGAK

-722 ANGLNAVTGIGRN
+722 ANGLNAVTGISRN

-759 NGKTKEISFK
+759 NGKTKEVLFK

-875 IYLGQISGA
+875 IYLGQTLGA
-884 PTVVYHGPLT
+884 PTVVYHGKLT
-894 EKVPGKLTNVRAPRS
+894 EKAPGKINLRAPRS
-909 EILEEKEKLIHRVVN
+909 EILEQKEQLIHNVVN
-924 PTKGANDAT
+924 PTKGPTDAE
-933 LNSTLLE
+933 LNSSLLE
-940 SMQSTPFGTTRSLVE
+940 QMQFTPFGTTRSLTE
-955 PSGKA
+955 PSGRA
-960 TRVTKSDIRKADAK
+960 SRMTKSDVKKARDK
-974 KFRESDEGKAIIAA
+974 IYIYSNEGKVEIAK

-994 DVRRRKQLAYL
+994 EAKKRRQLAYL

-1020 ENKNLSKIVT
+1020 ENKNLSRIVT
-1030 NSGGKINNQNNKK
+1030 TPNESVSNQNDERILN
-1043 ISELLRISEL
+1043 LLIKAEEDAAL
-1053 RRKRDIEEAK
+1053 RKRINAQEYQA
-1063 RLNELGYRKEAEH
+1063 A
-1076 LSKIVSGINK
+1076 SKHSS
-1086 PIDNINK
+1086 K
-1093 KKLTNLKIRN
+1093 KKTVSKKKSKDVGD
-1103 TYARLRDQYEFG
+1103 RLPKKHKD
-1115 SDKWIEYQNMI
+1115 
-1126 ALLPRYKNGGNL
+1126 GGTL
-1138 DYYSVRNKLLKE
+1138 DYFFIRNKLLKE

-1206 DSEVLNNNTFDFN
+1206 DSGVLNNNTFDFN

-1266 AIQKTAANNKIYK
+1266 AVQKTAANNKIYK
-1279 TLKKDLRPSLI
+1279 TLRKNLRPSLI

-1371 NLIRREEAA
+1371 NLMRREEAA

-1390 LNTLANLKAQKI
+1390 LNTLVNLKAQKI

-1431 VNEQLLDSQYKNA
+1431 VNEKLLDSQYKNA

>member
-86 RFLDALNKG
+86 RFLDALSKG

-143 NTLQEPDK
+143 NTLQEPNK

-174 YNRKTTS
+174 YNRKNTS
-181 ERIDDVIRALES
+181 ERIDDVIRALEN

-234 RDGNPNSE
+234 RNGDPNSE

-259 KYIFGSSDRGTSTT
+259 KYIFGDSNQQNSSTQGST
-273 QESSKSPD
+273 KS
-281 EIKKEE
+281 EEQIKKEE
-287 DEIRKVNNLPENA
+287 DEIRKTNNLPEGA
-300 PLKYNFNGKNIVVTK
+300 PLSYNFNGKNIVVTK
-315 EGLREIDPSGNLI
+315 EGLREIDSSGNLV
-328 GLRGHFPFES
+328 GLRGYFPFES

-448 ESYLSSGRPY
+448 ESYLNTGRPY
-458 KSTGIYA
+458 KSKSIYA

-497 SINLNKLNVNPVEGR
+497 SINLNKLNINPVEGR

-527 YGLYDNEIKPFL
+527 YFNINSQYLGANEAK
-539 GLKYAPMS
+539 GETT
-547 NYAGTGYIPSGVGM
+547 AGGIPIR

-667 GLGTVAKGAK
+667 GLGTMAKGAK

-875 IYLGQISGA
+875 IYLGQTLGA
-884 PTVVYHGPLT
+884 PTVVYHGKLT
-894 EKVPGKLTNVRAPRS
+894 EKAPGKINLRAPRS
-909 EILEEKEKLIHRVVN
+909 EILEQKEQLIHNVVN
-924 PTKGANDAT
+924 PTKGPTDAE
-933 LNSTLLE
+933 LNSSILE
-940 SMQSTPFGTTRSLVE
+940 QMQFTPFGTTRPLTE

-960 TRVTKSDIRKADAK
+960 SRMTKSDVRKTQAK
-974 KFRESDEGKAIIAA
+974 LWRESEEGKATLAK

-994 DVRRRKQLAYL
+994 NEKRRRQLAYL

-1020 ENKNLSKIVT
+1020 ENKNLSRIVT
-1030 NSGGKINNQNNKK
+1030 TPNESVSNQNDERILN
-1043 ISELLRISEL
+1043 LLSKAEEDAVL
-1053 RRKRDIEEAK
+1053 RKRINAQEYQA
-1063 RLNELGYRKEAEH
+1063 A
-1076 LSKIVSGINK
+1076 SKHSS
-1086 PIDNINK
+1086 K
-1093 KKLTNLKIRN
+1093 KKTVSKKKSKDVGD
-1103 TYARLRDQYEFG
+1103 RLPKKHKD
-1115 SDKWIEYQNMI
+1115 
-1126 ALLPRYKNGGNL
+1126 GGTL
-1138 DYYSVRNKLLKE
+1138 DYFFIRNKLLKE

-1162 EANKKVKEFKN
+1162 EANKNVKEFKN

-1219 LKPMNKPSLNTPI
+1219 LKPMNKPSLNTSI

>member
-67 RSLKNSYRRR
+67 RNLKNSYRRR

-86 RFLDALNKG
+86 RFLDALSKG

-143 NTLQEPDK
+143 NTLQEPNK

-174 YNRKTTS
+174 YNRKNTS
-181 ERIDDVIRALES
+181 ERIDDVIRALEN

-234 RDGNPNSE
+234 RNGDPNSE

-259 KYIFGSSDRGTSTT
+259 KYIFGDSNQQNSSTQGST
-273 QESSKSPD
+273 KS
-281 EIKKEE
+281 EEQIKKEE
-287 DEIRKVNNLPENA
+287 DEIRKTNNLPEGA
-300 PLKYNFNGKNIVVTK
+300 PLSYNFNGKNIVVTK
-315 EGLREIDPSGNLI
+315 EGLREIDSSGNLV
-328 GLRGHFPFES
+328 GLRGYFPFES

-448 ESYLSSGRPY
+448 ESYLNTGRPY
-458 KSTGIYA
+458 KSKSIYA

-512 DLTLGSKFLADLYSK
+512 DLTLGSKFLANLYSK
-527 YGLYDNEIKPFL
+527 YFNINSQYLGANEAK
-539 GLKYAPMS
+539 GETT
-547 NYAGTGYIPSGVGM
+547 AGGIPIR

-683 TAAPILRKAF
+683 IAAPILHKAF

-875 IYLGQISGA
+875 IYLGQTLGA
-884 PTVVYHGPLT
+884 PTVVYHGKLT
-894 EKVPGKLTNVRAPRS
+894 EKAPGKINLRAPRS
-909 EILEEKEKLIHRVVN
+909 EILEQKEQLIHNVVN
-924 PTKGANDAT
+924 PTKGPTDVE
-933 LNSTLLE
+933 LNSSILE
-940 SMQSTPFGTTRSLVE
+940 QMQFTPFGTTRPLTE

-960 TRVTKSDIRKADAK
+960 SRVTKSDVRKTQAK
-974 KFRESDEGKAIIAA
+974 LWRESEEGKATLAK

-994 DVRRRKQLAYL
+994 NEKRRRQSAYL

-1020 ENKNLSKIVT
+1020 ENKNLSRIVT
-1030 NSGGKINNQNNKK
+1030 TPNESVSNQNDERILN
-1043 ISELLRISEL
+1043 LLIKAEEDAVL
-1053 RRKRDIEEAK
+1053 RKRINAQEYQA
-1063 RLNELGYRKEAEH
+1063 A
-1076 LSKIVSGINK
+1076 SKHSS
-1086 PIDNINK
+1086 K
-1093 KKLTNLKIRN
+1093 KKTVSKKKSKDVGD
-1103 TYARLRDQYEFG
+1103 RLPKKHKD
-1115 SDKWIEYQNMI
+1115 
-1126 ALLPRYKNGGNL
+1126 GGTL
-1138 DYYSVRNKLLKE
+1138 DYFFIRNKLLKE

-1162 EANKKVKEFKN
+1162 EANKNVKEFKN

-1371 NLIRREEAA
+1371 NLMRREEAA

>member
-86 RFLDALNKG
+86 RFLDALSKG

-143 NTLQEPDK
+143 NTLQEPNK

-174 YNRKTTS
+174 YNRKNTS
-181 ERIDDVIRALES
+181 ERIDDVIRALEN
-193 NRGRFYEYLSS
+193 NRGRFYEYLTS

-234 RDGNPNSE
+234 RNGDPNSE

-259 KYIFGSSDRGTSTT
+259 KYIFGDSNQQNSSTQGST
-273 QESSKSPD
+273 KS
-281 EIKKEE
+281 EEQIKKEE
-287 DEIRKVNNLPENA
+287 DEIRKVNNLPENS
-300 PLKYNFNGKNIVVTK
+300 PLSYNFNGKNIVVTK
-315 EGLREIDPSGNLI
+315 EGLREIDSSGNLV
-328 GLRGHFPFES
+328 GLRGYFPFES

-448 ESYLSSGRPY
+448 ESYLNTGRPY
-458 KSTGIYA
+458 KSKSIYA

-512 DLTLGSKFLADLYSK
+512 DLTLGSKFLANLYSK
-527 YGLYDNEIKPFL
+527 YFNINSQYLGANEAK
-539 GLKYAPMS
+539 GETT
-547 NYAGTGYIPSGVGM
+547 AGGIPIR

-667 GLGTVAKGAK
+667 GLGTMAKGAK

-875 IYLGQISGA
+875 IYLGQTLGA
-884 PTVVYHGPLT
+884 PTVVYHGKLI
-894 EKVPGKLTNVRAPRS
+894 EKAPGKINLRAPRS
-909 EILEEKEKLIHRVVN
+909 EILEQKEQLIHNVVN
-924 PTKGANDAT
+924 PTKGPTDAE
-933 LNSTLLE
+933 LNSSILE
-940 SMQSTPFGTTRSLVE
+940 QMQFTPFGTTRPLTE

-960 TRVTKSDIRKADAK
+960 SRVTKSDVRKTQAK
-974 KFRESDEGKAIIAA
+974 LWRESEEGKATLAK

-994 DVRRRKQLAYL
+994 NEKRRRQLAYL
-1005 KGQETKRRNE
+1005 KGQKTKRRNE

-1020 ENKNLSKIVT
+1020 ENKNLSRIVT
-1030 NSGGKINNQNNKK
+1030 TPNESVSNQNDERILN
-1043 ISELLRISEL
+1043 LLIKAEEDAVL
-1053 RRKRDIEEAK
+1053 RKRINAQEYQA
-1063 RLNELGYRKEAEH
+1063 A
-1076 LSKIVSGINK
+1076 SKHSS
-1086 PIDNINK
+1086 K
-1093 KKLTNLKIRN
+1093 KKTVSKKKSKDVGD
-1103 TYARLRDQYEFG
+1103 RLPKKHKD
-1115 SDKWIEYQNMI
+1115 
-1126 ALLPRYKNGGNL
+1126 GGTL
-1138 DYYSVRNKLLKE
+1138 DYFFIRNKLLKE

-1162 EANKKVKEFKN
+1162 EANKNVKEFKN

-1219 LKPMNKPSLNTPI
+1219 LKPMNKPSLNTSI

-1514 KVFRFGG
+1514 KIFRFGG

>member
-67 RSLKNSYRRR
+67 RNLKNSYRRR

-86 RFLDALNKG
+86 RFLDALSKG

-143 NTLQEPDK
+143 NTLQEPNK

-174 YNRKTTS
+174 YNRKNTS
-181 ERIDDVIRALES
+181 ERIDDVIRALEN
-193 NRGRFYEYLSS
+193 NRGRFYEYLSL

-234 RDGNPNSE
+234 RNGDPNSE

-259 KYIFGSSDRGTSTT
+259 KYIFGDSNQQNSST
-273 QESSKSPD
+273 QESTKS
-281 EIKKEE
+281 EEQIKKEE
-287 DEIRKVNNLPENA
+287 DEIRKTNNLPEGA
-300 PLKYNFNGKNIVVTK
+300 PLSYNFNGKNIVVTK
-315 EGLREIDPSGNLI
+315 EGLREIDSSGNLV
-328 GLRGHFPFES
+328 GLRGYFPFES

-448 ESYLSSGRPY
+448 ESYLNTGRPY
-458 KSTGIYA
+458 KSKSIYA

-527 YGLYDNEIKPFL
+527 YFNINSQYLGANEAK
-539 GLKYAPMS
+539 GETT
-547 NYAGTGYIPSGVGM
+547 AGGIPIR

-667 GLGTVAKGAK
+667 GLGTMAKGAK

-722 ANGLNAVTGIGRN
+722 ANGLNAVTGMGRN

-875 IYLGQISGA
+875 IYLGQTLGA
-884 PTVVYHGPLT
+884 PTVVYHGKLT
-894 EKVPGKLTNVRAPRS
+894 EKAPGKINLRAPRS
-909 EILEEKEKLIHRVVN
+909 EILEQKEQLIHNVVN
-924 PTKGANDAT
+924 PTKGPTDAE
-933 LNSTLLE
+933 LNSSILE
-940 SMQSTPFGTTRSLVE
+940 QMQFTPFGTTRPLTE

-960 TRVTKSDIRKADAK
+960 SRVTKSDVRKTQAK
-974 KFRESDEGKAIIAA
+974 LWRESEEGKATLAK

-994 DVRRRKQLAYL
+994 NEKRRKQLAYL

-1020 ENKNLSKIVT
+1020 ENKNLSRIVT
-1030 NSGGKINNQNNKK
+1030 TPNESVSNQNDERILN
-1043 ISELLRISEL
+1043 LLIKAEEDAVL
-1053 RRKRDIEEAK
+1053 RKRINAQEYQA
-1063 RLNELGYRKEAEH
+1063 A
-1076 LSKIVSGINK
+1076 SKHSS
-1086 PIDNINK
+1086 K
-1093 KKLTNLKIRN
+1093 KKTVSKKKSKDVGD
-1103 TYARLRDQYEFG
+1103 RLPKKHKD
-1115 SDKWIEYQNMI
+1115 
-1126 ALLPRYKNGGNL
+1126 GGTL
-1138 DYYSVRNKLLKE
+1138 DYFFIRNKLLKE

-1162 EANKKVKEFKN
+1162 EANKNVKEFKN

-1304 GVRQAYYKQAANLEG
+1304 GVRQTYYKQAANLEG

>member
-21 NKKKQELQDLYNKK
+21 NKRKQELQDLYNKK

-58 QNWVSSDDS
+58 QNWVSSNDS

-86 RFLDALNKG
+86 RFLDALSKG

-143 NTLQEPDK
+143 NTLQEPNK

-174 YNRKTTS
+174 YNRKNTS
-181 ERIDDVIRALES
+181 ERIDDVIRALEN

-234 RDGNPNSE
+234 RNGDPNSE

-259 KYIFGSSDRGTSTT
+259 KYIFGDSNQQNSSTQGST
-273 QESSKSPD
+273 KS
-281 EIKKEE
+281 EEQIKKEE
-287 DEIRKVNNLPENA
+287 DEIRKTNNLPEGA
-300 PLKYNFNGKNIVVTK
+300 PLSYNFNGKNIVVTK
-315 EGLREIDPSGNLI
+315 EGLREIDSSGNLV
-328 GLRGHFPFES
+328 GLRGYFPFES

-448 ESYLSSGRPY
+448 ESYLNTGRPY
-458 KSTGIYA
+458 KSKSIYA

-527 YGLYDNEIKPFL
+527 YFNINSQYLGANEAK
-539 GLKYAPMS
+539 GETT
-547 NYAGTGYIPSGVGM
+547 AGGIPIR

-667 GLGTVAKGAK
+667 GLGTMAKGTK

-683 TAAPILRKAF
+683 IAAPILHKAF
-693 TALGLGTSLTAL
+693 TALGLVTSLTAL

-710 GEELTINDWRLL
+710 GKELTINDWRLL

-759 NGKTKEISFK
+759 NGKTKEVLFK

-787 VKTKLKSQ
+787 VRTKLESQ
-795 YTDLT
+795 YKDLT

-875 IYLGQISGA
+875 IYLGQTLGA
-884 PTVVYHGPLT
+884 PTVVYHGKLT
-894 EKVPGKLTNVRAPRS
+894 EKAPGKINLRAPRS
-909 EILEEKEKLIHRVVN
+909 EILEQKEQLIHNVVN
-924 PTKGANDAT
+924 PTKGPTDAE
-933 LNSTLLE
+933 LNSSILE
-940 SMQSTPFGTTRSLVE
+940 QMQFTPFGTTRPLTE

-960 TRVTKSDIRKADAK
+960 SRVTKSDVRKTQAK
-974 KFRESDEGKAIIAA
+974 LWRESEEGKATLAK

-994 DVRRRKQLAYL
+994 NEKRRRQLAYL

-1020 ENKNLSKIVT
+1020 ENKNLSRIVT
-1030 NSGGKINNQNNKK
+1030 TPNESVSNQNDERILN
-1043 ISELLRISEL
+1043 LLIKAEEDAVL
-1053 RRKRDIEEAK
+1053 RKRINAQEYQA
-1063 RLNELGYRKEAEH
+1063 A
-1076 LSKIVSGINK
+1076 SKHSS
-1086 PIDNINK
+1086 K
-1093 KKLTNLKIRN
+1093 KKTVSKKKSKDVGD
-1103 TYARLRDQYEFG
+1103 RLPKKHKD
-1115 SDKWIEYQNMI
+1115 
-1126 ALLPRYKNGGNL
+1126 GGTL
-1138 DYYSVRNKLLKE
+1138 DYFFIRNKLLKE

-1162 EANKKVKEFKN
+1162 EANKNVKEFKN

-1219 LKPMNKPSLNTPI
+1219 LKPMNTSSLNTPI

-1514 KVFRFGG
+1514 KIFRFGG

>member
-67 RSLKNSYRRR
+67 RNLKNSYRRR
-77 GSGVDASYN
+77 GFGVDASYN
-86 RFLDALNKG
+86 RFLDALSKG

-259 KYIFGSSDRGTSTT
+259 KYIFGSSDQGTSTT

-364 GSNVKYLNDIY
+364 SSNVKYLNDIY

-391 KKDWDKEQ
+391 KKDRDKEQ

-421 DYFNPYIGDNQAV
+421 DYFNPYIGDNQAA
-434 EDYEFIGINNPQNV
+434 EDYEFVGINNPQNV
-448 ESYLSSGRPY
+448 ESYLNTGRPY
-458 KSTGIYA
+458 KSKSIYA

-497 SINLNKLNVNPVEGR
+497 SINLNKLNINPVEGR
-512 DLTLGSKFLADLYSK
+512 DLTLGSKFLTDLYSK
-527 YGLYDNEIKPFL
+527 YFNINSQYLGANEAKGETTAGGLSIR
-539 GLKYAPMS
+539 
-547 NYAGTGYIPSGVGM
+547 
-561 YQEGGILRN
+561 YQEGGVLRN

-614 AAFGVGN
+614 AALGVGN
-621 AVGAATGLGST
+621 AVGAVTGLGST

-667 GLGTVAKGAK
+667 GLGTMAKGAK

-683 TAAPILRKAF
+683 AVAPILRKAF
-693 TALGLGTSLTAL
+693 TVMGLGSSAAAL
-705 GKVMS
+705 GKVVS

-759 NGKTKEISFK
+759 NGKTKEVLFK

-787 VKTKLKSQ
+787 VRTKLESQ
-795 YTDLT
+795 YKDLT

-875 IYLGQISGA
+875 IYLGQTLGA
-884 PTVVYHGPLT
+884 PTVVYHGKLT
-894 EKVPGKLTNVRAPRS
+894 EKAPGKINLRAPRS
-909 EILEEKEKLIHRVVN
+909 EILEQKEQLIHNVVN
-924 PTKGANDAT
+924 PTKGPTDAE
-933 LNSTLLE
+933 LNSSILE
-940 SMQSTPFGTTRSLVE
+940 QMQFTPFGTTRPLTE

-960 TRVTKSDIRKADAK
+960 SRMTKSDVRKTQAK
-974 KFRESDEGKAIIAA
+974 LWRESEEGKATLAK

-994 DVRRRKQLAYL
+994 NEKRRRQLAYL

-1043 ISELLRISEL
+1043 ISELLRISEF

-1063 RLNELGYRKEAEH
+1063 RLNELGYRKGAEH

-1184 TPTNILEEV
+1184 TPTNISEDV

-1206 DSEVLNNNTFDFN
+1206 DSGVLNNNTFDFN

-1380 NRNRLATTEY
+1380 NKNRLATTEY

>member
-259 KYIFGSSDRGTSTT
+259 KYIFGSSDQGTSTT

-448 ESYLSSGRPY
+448 ESYLNTGRPY
-458 KSTGIYA
+458 KSKSIYA

-527 YGLYDNEIKPFL
+527 YFNINSQYLGANEAK
-539 GLKYAPMS
+539 GETT
-547 NYAGTGYIPSGVGM
+547 AGGIPIR

-667 GLGTVAKGAK
+667 GLGTMAKGAK

-875 IYLGQISGA
+875 IYLGQTLGA
-884 PTVVYHGPLT
+884 PTVVYHGKLT
-894 EKVPGKLTNVRAPRS
+894 EKAPGKINLRAPRS
-909 EILEEKEKLIHRVVN
+909 EILEQKEQLIHNVVN
-924 PTKGANDAT
+924 PTKGPTDAE
-933 LNSTLLE
+933 LNSSILE
-940 SMQSTPFGTTRSLVE
+940 QMQFTPFGTTRPLTE

-960 TRVTKSDIRKADAK
+960 SRVTKSDVRKTQAK
-974 KFRESDEGKAIIAA
+974 LWRESEEGKATLAK

-994 DVRRRKQLAYL
+994 NEKRRKQLAYL

-1020 ENKNLSKIVT
+1020 ENKNLSGIVT
-1030 NSGGKINNQNNKK
+1030 TPNESVSNQNDERILN
-1043 ISELLRISEL
+1043 LLIKAEEDAVL
-1053 RRKRDIEEAK
+1053 RKRINAQEYQA
-1063 RLNELGYRKEAEH
+1063 A
-1076 LSKIVSGINK
+1076 SKHSS
-1086 PIDNINK
+1086 K
-1093 KKLTNLKIRN
+1093 KKTVSKKKSKDVGD
-1103 TYARLRDQYEFG
+1103 RLPKKHKD
-1115 SDKWIEYQNMI
+1115 
-1126 ALLPRYKNGGNL
+1126 GGTL
-1138 DYYSVRNKLLKE
+1138 DYFFIRNKLLKE

-1162 EANKKVKEFKN
+1162 EANKNVKEFKN

>member
-1 MAQVPKFETGG
+1 MAQIPKFETGG

-86 RFLDALNKG
+86 RFLDALSKG

-143 NTLQEPDK
+143 NTLQEPNK

-181 ERIDDVIRALES
+181 ERIDDVIRALEN

-234 RDGNPNSE
+234 RNGDPNSE

-259 KYIFGSSDRGTSTT
+259 KYIFGDSNQQNSSTQGST
-273 QESSKSPD
+273 KS
-281 EIKKEE
+281 EEQIKKEE
-287 DEIRKVNNLPENA
+287 DEIRKTNNLPEGA
-300 PLKYNFNGKNIVVTK
+300 PLSYNFNGKNIVVTK
-315 EGLREIDPSGNLI
+315 EGLREIDSSGNLV
-328 GLRGHFPFES
+328 GLRGYFPFES

-448 ESYLSSGRPY
+448 ESYLNTGRPY
-458 KSTGIYA
+458 KSKSIYA

-512 DLTLGSKFLADLYSK
+512 DLTLGSKFLANLYSK
-527 YGLYDNEIKPFL
+527 YFNINSQYLGANEAK
-539 GLKYAPMS
+539 GETT
-547 NYAGTGYIPSGVGM
+547 AGGIPIR

-667 GLGTVAKGAK
+667 GLGTMAKGAK

-875 IYLGQISGA
+875 IYLGQTLGA
-884 PTVVYHGPLT
+884 PTVVYHGKLT
-894 EKVPGKLTNVRAPRS
+894 EKAPGKINLRAPRS
-909 EILEEKEKLIHRVVN
+909 EILKQKEQLIHNVVN
-924 PTKGANDAT
+924 PTKGPTDAE
-933 LNSTLLE
+933 LNSSILE
-940 SMQSTPFGTTRSLVE
+940 QMQFTPFGTTRPLTE

-960 TRVTKSDIRKADAK
+960 SRVTKSDVRKTQAK
-974 KFRESDEGKAIIAA
+974 LWRESEEGKATLAK

-994 DVRRRKQLAYL
+994 NEKRRRQSAYL

-1020 ENKNLSKIVT
+1020 ENKNLSRIVT
-1030 NSGGKINNQNNKK
+1030 TPNESVSNQNDERILN
-1043 ISELLRISEL
+1043 LLIKAEEDAVL
-1053 RRKRDIEEAK
+1053 RKRINAQEYQA
-1063 RLNELGYRKEAEH
+1063 A
-1076 LSKIVSGINK
+1076 SKHSS
-1086 PIDNINK
+1086 K
-1093 KKLTNLKIRN
+1093 KKTVSKKKSKDVGD
-1103 TYARLRDQYEFG
+1103 RLPKKHKD
-1115 SDKWIEYQNMI
+1115 
-1126 ALLPRYKNGGNL
+1126 GGTL
-1138 DYYSVRNKLLKE
+1138 DYFFIRNKLLKE

-1162 EANKKVKEFKN
+1162 EANKNVKEFKN

-1206 DSEVLNNNTFDFN
+1206 DSGVLNNNTFDFN

-1380 NRNRLATTEY
+1380 NRNRLAITEY

>member
-86 RFLDALNKG
+86 RFLDALSKG

-143 NTLQEPDK
+143 NTLQEPNK

-174 YNRKTTS
+174 YNRKNTS
-181 ERIDDVIRALES
+181 ERIDDVIRALEN

-234 RDGNPNSE
+234 RNGDPNSE

-259 KYIFGSSDRGTSTT
+259 KYIFGDSNQQNSSTQGST
-273 QESSKSPD
+273 KS
-281 EIKKEE
+281 EEQIKKEE
-287 DEIRKVNNLPENA
+287 DEIRKTNNLPEGA
-300 PLKYNFNGKNIVVTK
+300 PLSYNFNGKNIVVTK
-315 EGLREIDPSGNLI
+315 EGLREIDSSGNLV
-328 GLRGHFPFES
+328 GLRGYFPFES

-448 ESYLSSGRPY
+448 ESYLNTGRPY
-458 KSTGIYA
+458 KSKSIYA

-527 YGLYDNEIKPFL
+527 YFNINSQYLGANEAK
-539 GLKYAPMS
+539 GETT
-547 NYAGTGYIPSGVGM
+547 AGGIPIR

-683 TAAPILRKAF
+683 IAAPILRKAF

-875 IYLGQISGA
+875 IYLGQTLGA
-884 PTVVYHGPLT
+884 PTVVYHGKLT
-894 EKVPGKLTNVRAPRS
+894 EKAPGKINLRAPRS
-909 EILEEKEKLIHRVVN
+909 EILEQKEQLIHNVVN
-924 PTKGANDAT
+924 PTKGPTDAE
-933 LNSTLLE
+933 LNSSILE
-940 SMQSTPFGTTRSLVE
+940 QMQFTPFGTTRPLTE

-960 TRVTKSDIRKADAK
+960 SRVTKSDVRKTQAK
-974 KFRESDEGKAIIAA
+974 LWRESEEGKATLAK

-994 DVRRRKQLAYL
+994 NEKRRRQLAYL

-1020 ENKNLSKIVT
+1020 ENKNLSRIVT
-1030 NSGGKINNQNNKK
+1030 TPNESVSNQNDERILN
-1043 ISELLRISEL
+1043 LLSKAEEDAVL
-1053 RRKRDIEEAK
+1053 RKRINAQEYQA
-1063 RLNELGYRKEAEH
+1063 A
-1076 LSKIVSGINK
+1076 SKHSS
-1086 PIDNINK
+1086 K
-1093 KKLTNLKIRN
+1093 KKTVSKKKSKDVGD
-1103 TYARLRDQYEFG
+1103 RLPKKHKD
-1115 SDKWIEYQNMI
+1115 
-1126 ALLPRYKNGGNL
+1126 GGTL
-1138 DYYSVRNKLLKE
+1138 DYFFIRNKLLKE

-1162 EANKKVKEFKN
+1162 EANKNVKEFKN

-1219 LKPMNKPSLNTPI
+1219 LKPMNKPSLNTSI

>member
-41 ITINGKKYDI
+41 IIINGRKYDI
-51 KEAKEKL
+51 KEAKDKL
-58 QNWVSSDDS
+58 QNWVSSEDS
-67 RSLKNSYRRR
+67 RSLKNSYKRR

-86 RFLDALNKG
+86 RFLNALSEGK
-95 DIQEINSTPSG
+95 IQEINSTPSG
-106 FDIKYNNSEGFNLGD
+106 FDVKYTNSEGFNLDD

-259 KYIFGSSDRGTSTT
+259 KYIFGSSD
-273 QESSKSPD
+273 QETPTAQGSSKSPD

-287 DEIRKVNNLPENA
+287 DGIRKVNNLPENA

-364 GSNVKYLNDIY
+364 SSNVKYLNDIY

-421 DYFNPYIGDNQAV
+421 DYFNPYIGDNQAA
-434 EDYEFIGINNPQNV
+434 EDYEFVGINNPQNV
-448 ESYLSSGRPY
+448 ESYLNTGRPY
-458 KSTGIYA
+458 KSKSIYA

-497 SINLNKLNVNPVEGR
+497 SINLNKLNINPVEGR
-512 DLTLGSKFLADLYSK
+512 DLTLGSKFLANLYSK
-527 YGLYDNEIKPFL
+527 YFNINSQYLGANEAK
-539 GLKYAPMS
+539 GETT
-547 NYAGTGYIPSGVGM
+547 AGGIPIR

-667 GLGTVAKGAK
+667 GLGTMAKGAK

-735 VAGKKLYTQ
+735 IAGKKLYTQ
-744 KAGAGELSKPLEVNV
+744 KAGARELSKPLEVNV
-759 NGKTKEISFK
+759 NGKTKEVLFK

-787 VKTKLKSQ
+787 VRTKLESQ
-795 YTDLT
+795 YKDLT

-875 IYLGQISGA
+875 IYLGQTLGA
-884 PTVVYHGPLT
+884 PTVVYHGKLT
-894 EKVPGKLTNVRAPRS
+894 EKAPGKINLRAPRS
-909 EILEEKEKLIHRVVN
+909 EILEQKEQLIHNVVN
-924 PTKGANDAT
+924 PTKGPTDAE
-933 LNSTLLE
+933 LNSSILE
-940 SMQSTPFGTTRSLVE
+940 QMQFTPFGTTRPLTE

-960 TRVTKSDIRKADAK
+960 SRMTKSDVRKTQAK
-974 KFRESDEGKAIIAA
+974 LWRESEEGKATLAK

-994 DVRRRKQLAYL
+994 NEKRREQLAYL
-1005 KGQETKRRNE
+1005 KGQET
-1015 LGYKE
+1015 
-1020 ENKNLSKIVT
+1020 
-1030 NSGGKINNQNNKK
+1030 
-1043 ISELLRISEL
+1043 
-1053 RRKRDIEEAK
+1053 K

-1184 TPTNILEEV
+1184 TPTNISEDV

-1206 DSEVLNNNTFDFN
+1206 DSGVLNNNTFDFN

-1380 NRNRLATTEY
+1380 NKNRLATTEY

>member
-1 MAQVPKFETGG
+1 
-12 KSPSNIEEY
+12 
-21 NKKKQELQDLYNKK
+21 
-35 EQETKT
+35 
-41 ITINGKKYDI
+41 
-51 KEAKEKL
+51 
-58 QNWVSSDDS
+58 
-67 RSLKNSYRRR
+67 
-77 GSGVDASYN
+77 
-86 RFLDALNKG
+86 
-95 DIQEINSTPSG
+95 
-106 FDIKYNNSEGFNLGD
+106 
-121 KYSSDYLAKAIDNNF
+121 
-136 LNLTEYS
+136 
-143 NTLQEPDK
+143 
-151 IDVSWNPRELI
+151 
-162 NSVWG
+162 
-167 GKINQEV
+167 
-174 YNRKTTS
+174 
-181 ERIDDVIRALES
+181 
-193 NRGRFYEYLSS
+193 
-204 EDKTPF
+204 
-210 KGYENLPFK
+210 
-219 SIQEYDQFI
+219 
-228 EDLSQG
+228 
-234 RDGNPNSE
+234 
-242 FDWEEQ
+242 
-248 KNNQRFGDYIW
+248 
-259 KYIFGSSDRGTSTT
+259 
-273 QESSKSPD
+273 
-281 EIKKEE
+281 
-287 DEIRKVNNLPENA
+287 
-300 PLKYNFNGKNIVVTK
+300 
-315 EGLREIDPSGNLI
+315 
-328 GLRGHFPFES
+328 
-338 NPATYMLKSG
+338 
-348 WYDTDY
+348 
-354 IPYEKIKDYV
+354 
-364 GSNVKYLNDIY
+364 
-375 NPEVYSWRKNA
+375 
-386 ENIKY
+386 
-391 KKDWDKEQ
+391 
-399 SYNAYYKLAKLL
+399 
-411 NLPEGEEYGI
+411 
-421 DYFNPYIGDNQAV
+421 
-434 EDYEFIGINNPQNV
+434 
-448 ESYLSSGRPY
+448 
-458 KSTGIYA
+458 
-465 INKKTGDIIPGEFKY
+465 
-480 NQGYLQFSPTSN
+480 
-492 YPGIS
+492 
-497 SINLNKLNVNPVEGR
+497 
-512 DLTLGSKFLADLYSK
+512 
-527 YGLYDNEIKPFL
+527 
-539 GLKYAPMS
+539 
-547 NYAGTGYIPSGVGM
+547 
-561 YQEGGILRN
+561 
-570 SISSDLQDKQ
+570 
-580 SASMSDVFSGESLS
+580 
-594 AADKADLTALALDV
+594 
-608 AGLAST
+608 
-614 AAFGVGN
+614 
-621 AVGAATGLGST
+621 
-632 ISTAIADYKRD
+632 
-643 DDWSWSDT
+643 
-651 GNLIL
+651 
-656 NLGMDAATLIP
+656 MDAATLIP
-667 GLGTVAKGAK
+667 GLGTMAKGAK

-735 VAGKKLYTQ
+735 IAGKKLYTQ

-759 NGKTKEISFK
+759 NGKTKEVLFK

-884 PTVVYHGPLT
+884 PTVVYHGKLT
-894 EKVPGKLTNVRAPRS
+894 EKAPGKINLRAPRS
-909 EILEEKEKLIHRVVN
+909 EILEQKEQLIHNVVN
-924 PTKGANDAT
+924 PTKGPTDAE
-933 LNSTLLE
+933 LNSSILE
-940 SMQSTPFGTTRSLVE
+940 QMQFTPFGTTRRLAE
-955 PSGKA
+955 PSGRA
-960 TRVTKSDIRKADAK
+960 SRMTKSDVKKARDK
-974 KFRESDEGKAIIAA
+974 IYIYSNEGKAEIAK

-994 DVRRRKQLAYL
+994 EAKKRRQLAYL

-1020 ENKNLSKIVT
+1020 ENKNLSRIVT
-1030 NSGGKINNQNNKK
+1030 TPNESVSNQNDERILN
-1043 ISELLRISEL
+1043 LLIKAEEDAAL
-1053 RRKRDIEEAK
+1053 RKRINAQEYQA
-1063 RLNELGYRKEAEH
+1063 A
-1076 LSKIVSGINK
+1076 SKHFS
-1086 PIDNINK
+1086 K
-1093 KKLTNLKIRN
+1093 KKTISKKKSKDIGD
-1103 TYARLRDQYEFG
+1103 RLPKKHKD
-1115 SDKWIEYQNMI
+1115 
-1126 ALLPRYKNGGNL
+1126 GGTL
-1138 DYYSVRNKLLKE
+1138 DYFFIRNKLLKE

-1206 DSEVLNNNTFDFN
+1206 DSGVLNNNTFDFN

-1232 TKSSTGSN
+1232 TKSLTGSN

-1371 NLIRREEAA
+1371 NLMRREEAA

-1402 GQNANIWDTFLH
+1402 GQNTNIWDTFLH

>member
-67 RSLKNSYRRR
+67 RNLKNSYRRR
-77 GSGVDASYN
+77 GFGVDASYN
-86 RFLDALNKG
+86 RFLDALSKG

-143 NTLQEPDK
+143 NTLQEPNK

-174 YNRKTTS
+174 YNRKNTS
-181 ERIDDVIRALES
+181 ERIDDVIRALEN

-234 RDGNPNSE
+234 RNGDPNSE

-259 KYIFGSSDRGTSTT
+259 KYIFGDSNQQNSSTQGST
-273 QESSKSPD
+273 KS
-281 EIKKEE
+281 EEQIKKEE
-287 DEIRKVNNLPENA
+287 DEIRKTNNLPEGA
-300 PLKYNFNGKNIVVTK
+300 PLSYNFNGKNIVVTK
-315 EGLREIDPSGNLI
+315 EGLREKDSSGNLV
-328 GLRGHFPFES
+328 GLRGYFPFES

-744 KAGAGELSKPLEVNV
+744 KASAGELSKPLEVNV

-866 IQKQLEDNN
+866 IQKQLKDNN
-875 IYLGQISGA
+875 IYLGQTLGA
-884 PTVVYHGPLT
+884 PTVVYHGKLT
-894 EKVPGKLTNVRAPRS
+894 EKAPGKINLRAPRS
-909 EILEEKEKLIHRVVN
+909 EILEQKEQLIHNVVN
-924 PTKGANDAT
+924 PTKGPTDAE
-933 LNSTLLE
+933 LNSSILE
-940 SMQSTPFGTTRSLVE
+940 QMQFTPFGTTRPLTE

-960 TRVTKSDIRKADAK
+960 SRVTKSDVRKTQAK
-974 KFRESDEGKAIIAA
+974 LWRESEEGKATLAK

-994 DVRRRKQLAYL
+994 NEKRRRQSAYL

-1020 ENKNLSKIVT
+1020 ENKNLSRIVT
-1030 NSGGKINNQNNKK
+1030 TPNESVSNQNDERILN
-1043 ISELLRISEL
+1043 LLIKAEEDAVL
-1053 RRKRDIEEAK
+1053 RKRINAQEYQA
-1063 RLNELGYRKEAEH
+1063 A
-1076 LSKIVSGINK
+1076 SKHSS
-1086 PIDNINK
+1086 K
-1093 KKLTNLKIRN
+1093 KKTVSKKKSKDVGD
-1103 TYARLRDQYEFG
+1103 RLPKKHKD
-1115 SDKWIEYQNMI
+1115 
-1126 ALLPRYKNGGNL
+1126 GGTL
-1138 DYYSVRNKLLKE
+1138 DYFFIRNKLLKE

-1162 EANKKVKEFKN
+1162 EANKNVKEFKN

>member
-58 QNWVSSDDS
+58 QNWVSFDDS
-67 RSLKNSYRRR
+67 RNLKNSYRRR

-86 RFLDALNKG
+86 RFLDALSKG

-143 NTLQEPDK
+143 NTLQEPNK

-174 YNRKTTS
+174 YNRKNTS
-181 ERIDDVIRALES
+181 ERIDDVIRALEN

-234 RDGNPNSE
+234 RNGDPNSE

-259 KYIFGSSDRGTSTT
+259 KYIFGDSNQQNSSTQGST
-273 QESSKSPD
+273 KS
-281 EIKKEE
+281 EEQIKKEE
-287 DEIRKVNNLPENA
+287 DEIRKTNNLPEGA
-300 PLKYNFNGKNIVVTK
+300 PLSYNFNGKNIVVTK
-315 EGLREIDPSGNLI
+315 EGLREIDSSGNLV
-328 GLRGHFPFES
+328 GLRGYFPFES

-448 ESYLSSGRPY
+448 ESYLNTGRPY
-458 KSTGIYA
+458 KSKSIYA

-512 DLTLGSKFLADLYSK
+512 DLTLGSKFLANLYSK
-527 YGLYDNEIKPFL
+527 YFNINSQYLGANEAK
-539 GLKYAPMS
+539 GETT
-547 NYAGTGYIPSGVGM
+547 AGGIPIR

-683 TAAPILRKAF
+683 IAAPILHKAF

-875 IYLGQISGA
+875 IYLGQTLGA
-884 PTVVYHGPLT
+884 PTVVYHGKLT
-894 EKVPGKLTNVRAPRS
+894 EKAPGKINLRAPRS
-909 EILEEKEKLIHRVVN
+909 EILEQKEQLIHNVVN
-924 PTKGANDAT
+924 PTKGPTDVE
-933 LNSTLLE
+933 LNSSILE
-940 SMQSTPFGTTRSLVE
+940 QMQFTPFGTTRPLTE

-960 TRVTKSDIRKADAK
+960 SRVTKSDVRKTQAK
-974 KFRESDEGKAIIAA
+974 LWRESEEGKATLAK

-994 DVRRRKQLAYL
+994 NEKRRRQSAYL
-1005 KGQETKRRNE
+1005 KSQETKRRNE

-1020 ENKNLSKIVT
+1020 ENKNLSRIVT
-1030 NSGGKINNQNNKK
+1030 TPNESVSNQNDERILN
-1043 ISELLRISEL
+1043 LLIKAEEDAVL
-1053 RRKRDIEEAK
+1053 RKRINAQEYQA
-1063 RLNELGYRKEAEH
+1063 A
-1076 LSKIVSGINK
+1076 SKHSS
-1086 PIDNINK
+1086 K
-1093 KKLTNLKIRN
+1093 KKTVSKKKSKDVGD
-1103 TYARLRDQYEFG
+1103 RLPKKHKD
-1115 SDKWIEYQNMI
+1115 
-1126 ALLPRYKNGGNL
+1126 GGTL
-1138 DYYSVRNKLLKE
+1138 DYFFIRNKLLKE

-1162 EANKKVKEFKN
+1162 EANKNVKEFKN

-1371 NLIRREEAA
+1371 NLMRREEAA

-1493 QLKGLKRS
+1493 QLKRLKRS

>member
-67 RSLKNSYRRR
+67 RSLKDSYRRR

-86 RFLDALNKG
+86 RFLDALSKG

-143 NTLQEPDK
+143 NTLQEPNK

-174 YNRKTTS
+174 YNRKNTS
-181 ERIDDVIRALES
+181 ERIDDVIRALEN

-234 RDGNPNSE
+234 RNGDPNSE

-259 KYIFGSSDRGTSTT
+259 KYIFGDSNQQNSSTQGST
-273 QESSKSPD
+273 KS
-281 EIKKEE
+281 EEQIKKEE
-287 DEIRKVNNLPENA
+287 DEIRKTNNLPEGA
-300 PLKYNFNGKNIVVTK
+300 PLSYNFNGKNIVVTK
-315 EGLREIDPSGNLI
+315 EGLREIDSSGNLV
-328 GLRGHFPFES
+328 GLRGYFPFES

-448 ESYLSSGRPY
+448 ESYLNTGRPY
-458 KSTGIYA
+458 KSKSIYA

-512 DLTLGSKFLADLYSK
+512 DLTLGSKFLANLYSK
-527 YGLYDNEIKPFL
+527 YFNINSQYLGANEAK
-539 GLKYAPMS
+539 GETT
-547 NYAGTGYIPSGVGM
+547 AGGIPIR

-667 GLGTVAKGAK
+667 GLGTMAKGAK

-866 IQKQLEDNN
+866 NIQKQLEDNN
-875 IYLGQISGA
+875 IYLGQTLGA
-884 PTVVYHGPLT
+884 PTVVYHGKLT
-894 EKVPGKLTNVRAPRS
+894 EKAPGKINLRAPRS
-909 EILEEKEKLIHRVVN
+909 EILEQKEQLIHNVVN
-924 PTKGANDAT
+924 PTKGPTDAE
-933 LNSTLLE
+933 LNSSILE
-940 SMQSTPFGTTRSLVE
+940 QMQFTPFGTTRPLTE

-960 TRVTKSDIRKADAK
+960 SRMTKSDVRKTQAK
-974 KFRESDEGKAIIAA
+974 LWRESEEGKATLAK

-994 DVRRRKQLAYL
+994 NEKRRRQLAYL

-1020 ENKNLSKIVT
+1020 ENKNLSRIVT
-1030 NSGGKINNQNNKK
+1030 TPNESVSNQNDERILN
-1043 ISELLRISEL
+1043 LLSKAEEDAVL
-1053 RRKRDIEEAK
+1053 RKRINAQEYQA
-1063 RLNELGYRKEAEH
+1063 A
-1076 LSKIVSGINK
+1076 SKHSS
-1086 PIDNINK
+1086 K
-1093 KKLTNLKIRN
+1093 KKTVSKKKSKDVGD
-1103 TYARLRDQYEFG
+1103 RLPKKHKD
-1115 SDKWIEYQNMI
+1115 
-1126 ALLPRYKNGGNL
+1126 GGTL
-1138 DYYSVRNKLLKE
+1138 DYFFIRNKLLKE

-1162 EANKKVKEFKN
+1162 EANKNVKEFKN

>member
-259 KYIFGSSDRGTSTT
+259 KYIFGSSDQGTSTT

-448 ESYLSSGRPY
+448 ESYLNTGRPY
-458 KSTGIYA
+458 KSKSIYA

-527 YGLYDNEIKPFL
+527 YFNINSQYLGANEAK
-539 GLKYAPMS
+539 GETT
-547 NYAGTGYIPSGVGM
+547 AGGIPIR

-667 GLGTVAKGAK
+667 GLGTMAKGAK

-940 SMQSTPFGTTRSLVE
+940 SMQSTPFGTTRPLVE

-994 DVRRRKQLAYL
+994 DARRRKQLAYL

-1020 ENKNLSKIVT
+1020 ENKNLSGIVT
-1030 NSGGKINNQNNKK
+1030 TPNESVSNQNDERILN
-1043 ISELLRISEL
+1043 LLIKAEEDAVL
-1053 RRKRDIEEAK
+1053 RKRINAQEYQA
-1063 RLNELGYRKEAEH
+1063 A
-1076 LSKIVSGINK
+1076 SKHSS
-1086 PIDNINK
+1086 K
-1093 KKLTNLKIRN
+1093 KKTVSKKKSKDVGD
-1103 TYARLRDQYEFG
+1103 RLPKKHKD
-1115 SDKWIEYQNMI
+1115 
-1126 ALLPRYKNGGNL
+1126 GGTL
-1138 DYYSVRNKLLKE
+1138 DYFFIRNKLLKE

-1162 EANKKVKEFKN
+1162 EANKNVKEFKN

-1219 LKPMNKPSLNTPI
+1219 LKPMNTSSLNTPI

>member
-21 NKKKQELQDLYNKK
+21 NKRKQELQDLYNKK

-67 RSLKNSYRRR
+67 RNLKNSYRRR

-86 RFLDALNKG
+86 RFLDALSKG

-174 YNRKTTS
+174 YNRKNTS
-181 ERIDDVIRALES
+181 ERIDDVIRALEN

-234 RDGNPNSE
+234 RNGDPNSE

-259 KYIFGSSDRGTSTT
+259 KYIFGDSNQQNSSTQGST
-273 QESSKSPD
+273 KS
-281 EIKKEE
+281 EEQIKKEE

-300 PLKYNFNGKNIVVTK
+300 PLSYNFNGKNIVVTK
-315 EGLREIDPSGNLI
+315 EGLREKDSSGNLV
-328 GLRGHFPFES
+328 GLRGYFPFES

-364 GSNVKYLNDIY
+364 GSNVKYLNDVY

-421 DYFNPYIGDNQAV
+421 DYFNPYIRDNQAV

-448 ESYLSSGRPY
+448 ESYLNTGRPY
-458 KSTGIYA
+458 KSKSIYA

-527 YGLYDNEIKPFL
+527 YFNINSQYLGANEAK
-539 GLKYAPMS
+539 GETT
-547 NYAGTGYIPSGVGM
+547 AGGIPIR
-561 YQEGGILRN
+561 YQEGGVLRN

-667 GLGTVAKGAK
+667 GLGTMAKGAK

-722 ANGLNAVTGIGRN
+722 ANGLNAVTGISRN

-759 NGKTKEISFK
+759 NGKTKEVLFK

-866 IQKQLEDNN
+866 IQKQLEDN

-884 PTVVYHGPLT
+884 PTVVYYGKLT
-894 EKVPGKLTNVRAPRS
+894 EKAPGRLTNLRAPRS
-909 EILEEKEKLIHRVVN
+909 EILEQKEQLIHNVVN
-924 PTKGANDAT
+924 PTKGPTDAE
-933 LNSTLLE
+933 LNSSILE
-940 SMQSTPFGTTRSLVE
+940 QMQFTPFGTTHHLAE
-955 PSGKA
+955 PSGRA
-960 TRVTKSDIRKADAK
+960 SRMTKSDVKKARDK
-974 KFRESDEGKAIIAA
+974 IYIYSDEGKAEIAK

-994 DVRRRKQLAYL
+994 EAKKRRQLAYL

-1020 ENKNLSKIVT
+1020 ENKNLSRIVT
-1030 NSGGKINNQNNKK
+1030 TPNESVSNQNDERILN
-1043 ISELLRISEL
+1043 LLIKAEEDAAL
-1053 RRKRDIEEAK
+1053 RKRINAQEYQA
-1063 RLNELGYRKEAEH
+1063 A
-1076 LSKIVSGINK
+1076 SKHSS
-1086 PIDNINK
+1086 K
-1093 KKLTNLKIRN
+1093 KKTVSKKKSKDVGD
-1103 TYARLRDQYEFG
+1103 RLPKKHKD
-1115 SDKWIEYQNMI
+1115 
-1126 ALLPRYKNGGNL
+1126 GGTL
-1138 DYYSVRNKLLKE
+1138 DYFFIRNKLLKE

-1206 DSEVLNNNTFDFN
+1206 DSGVLNNNTFDFN
-1219 LKPMNKPSLNTPI
+1219 LKPMNKPFLNTPI

-1266 AIQKTAANNKIYK
+1266 AVQKTAANNKIYK
-1279 TLKKDLRPSLI
+1279 TLRKNLRPSLI

-1304 GVRQAYYKQAANLEG
+1304 GIRQAYYKQAANLEG

-1357 IQQSREKAFQVNAN
+1357 IQQSREKAFQVNTN
-1371 NLIRREEAA
+1371 NLMRREEAA

-1419 TKQYINTNNARK
+1419 TKQYINTNNVRK
-1431 VNEQLLDSQYKNA
+1431 VNEKLLDSQYKNA

>member
-86 RFLDALNKG
+86 RFLDALSKG

-143 NTLQEPDK
+143 NTLQEPNK

-174 YNRKTTS
+174 YNRKNTS
-181 ERIDDVIRALES
+181 ERIDDVIRALEN

-234 RDGNPNSE
+234 RNGDPNSE

-259 KYIFGSSDRGTSTT
+259 KYIFGDSNQQNSSTQGST
-273 QESSKSPD
+273 KS
-281 EIKKEE
+281 EEQIKKEE
-287 DEIRKVNNLPENA
+287 DEIRKTNNLPEGA
-300 PLKYNFNGKNIVVTK
+300 PLSYNFNGKNIVVTK
-315 EGLREIDPSGNLI
+315 EGLREIDSSGNLV
-328 GLRGHFPFES
+328 GLRGYFPFES

-364 GSNVKYLNDIY
+364 GSNVKYLNDVY

-561 YQEGGILRN
+561 YQEGGVLRN

-667 GLGTVAKGAK
+667 GLGTMAKGAK

-875 IYLGQISGA
+875 IYLGQTLGA

-940 SMQSTPFGTTRSLVE
+940 SMQSTPFGTTRPLVE

-994 DVRRRKQLAYL
+994 DARRRKQLAYL

-1020 ENKNLSKIVT
+1020 ENKNLSGIVT
-1030 NSGGKINNQNNKK
+1030 TPNESVSNQNDERILN
-1043 ISELLRISEL
+1043 LLIKAEEDAVL
-1053 RRKRDIEEAK
+1053 RKRINAQEYQA
-1063 RLNELGYRKEAEH
+1063 A
-1076 LSKIVSGINK
+1076 SKHSS
-1086 PIDNINK
+1086 K
-1093 KKLTNLKIRN
+1093 KKTVSKKKSKDVGD
-1103 TYARLRDQYEFG
+1103 RLPKKHKD
-1115 SDKWIEYQNMI
+1115 
-1126 ALLPRYKNGGNL
+1126 GGTL
-1138 DYYSVRNKLLKE
+1138 DYFFIRNKLLKE

-1162 EANKKVKEFKN
+1162 EANKNVKEFKN

>member
-21 NKKKQELQDLYNKK
+21 NKRKQELQDLYNKK

-86 RFLDALNKG
+86 RFLDALSKG

-143 NTLQEPDK
+143 NTLQEPNK

-328 GLRGHFPFES
+328 GLRGYFPFES

-448 ESYLSSGRPY
+448 ESYLNTGRPY
-458 KSTGIYA
+458 KSKSIYA

-512 DLTLGSKFLADLYSK
+512 DLTLGSKFLANLYSK
-527 YGLYDNEIKPFL
+527 YFNINSQYLGANEAK
-539 GLKYAPMS
+539 GETT
-547 NYAGTGYIPSGVGM
+547 AGGIPIR

-594 AADKADLTALALDV
+594 AADKADLTALTLDV

-875 IYLGQISGA
+875 IYLGQTLGA
-884 PTVVYHGPLT
+884 PTVVYHGKLT
-894 EKVPGKLTNVRAPRS
+894 EKAPGKINLRAPRS
-909 EILEEKEKLIHRVVN
+909 EILEQKEQLIHNVVN
-924 PTKGANDAT
+924 PTKGPTDAE
-933 LNSTLLE
+933 LNSSILE
-940 SMQSTPFGTTRSLVE
+940 QMQFTPFGTTRPLTE

-960 TRVTKSDIRKADAK
+960 SRMTKSDVRKTQAK
-974 KFRESDEGKAIIAA
+974 LWRESEEGKATLAK

-994 DVRRRKQLAYL
+994 NEKRRKQLAYL

-1020 ENKNLSKIVT
+1020 ENKNLSRIVT
-1030 NSGGKINNQNNKK
+1030 TPNESVSNQNDERILN
-1043 ISELLRISEL
+1043 LLIKAEEDAVL
-1053 RRKRDIEEAK
+1053 RKRINAQEYQA
-1063 RLNELGYRKEAEH
+1063 A
-1076 LSKIVSGINK
+1076 SKHSS
-1086 PIDNINK
+1086 K
-1093 KKLTNLKIRN
+1093 KKTVSKKKSKDVGD
-1103 TYARLRDQYEFG
+1103 RLPKKHKD
-1115 SDKWIEYQNMI
+1115 
-1126 ALLPRYKNGGNL
+1126 GGTL
-1138 DYYSVRNKLLKE
+1138 DYFFIRNKLLKE

-1162 EANKKVKEFKN
+1162 EANKNVKEFKN

-1371 NLIRREEAA
+1371 NLMRREEAA

-1514 KVFRFGG
+1514 KIFRFGG

>member
-86 RFLDALNKG
+86 RFLDALSKG

-143 NTLQEPDK
+143 NTLQEPNK

-174 YNRKTTS
+174 YNRKNTS
-181 ERIDDVIRALES
+181 ERIDDVIRALEN
-193 NRGRFYEYLSS
+193 NRGGFYEYLSS

-234 RDGNPNSE
+234 RNGDPNSE

-259 KYIFGSSDRGTSTT
+259 KYIFGDSNQQNSSTQGST
-273 QESSKSPD
+273 KS
-281 EIKKEE
+281 EEQIKKEE
-287 DEIRKVNNLPENA
+287 DEIRKTNNLPEGA
-300 PLKYNFNGKNIVVTK
+300 PLSYNFNGKNIVVTK
-315 EGLREIDPSGNLI
+315 EGLREKDSSGNLV
-328 GLRGHFPFES
+328 GLRGYFPFES

-448 ESYLSSGRPY
+448 ESYLNTGRPY
-458 KSTGIYA
+458 KSKSIYA

-527 YGLYDNEIKPFL
+527 YFNINSQYLGANEAK
-539 GLKYAPMS
+539 GETT
-547 NYAGTGYIPSGVGM
+547 AGGIPIR

-667 GLGTVAKGAK
+667 GLGTMAKGAK

-875 IYLGQISGA
+875 IYLGQTLGA
-884 PTVVYHGPLT
+884 PTVVYHGKLT
-894 EKVPGKLTNVRAPRS
+894 EKAPGKINLRAPRS
-909 EILEEKEKLIHRVVN
+909 EILEQKEQLIHNVVN
-924 PTKGANDAT
+924 PTKGPTDAE
-933 LNSTLLE
+933 LNSSILE
-940 SMQSTPFGTTRSLVE
+940 QMQFTPFGTTRPLTE

-960 TRVTKSDIRKADAK
+960 SRVTKSDVRKTQAK
-974 KFRESDEGKAIIAA
+974 LWRESEEGKATLAK

-994 DVRRRKQLAYL
+994 NEKRRRQLAYL

-1020 ENKNLSKIVT
+1020 ENKNLSGIVT
-1030 NSGGKINNQNNKK
+1030 TPNESVSNQNDERILN
-1043 ISELLRISEL
+1043 LLIKAEEDAVL
-1053 RRKRDIEEAK
+1053 RKR
-1063 RLNELGYRKEAEH
+1063 
-1076 LSKIVSGINK
+1076 INAQEYQAAFK
-1086 PIDNINK
+1086 HSSK
-1093 KKLTNLKIRN
+1093 KKTVSKKKSKDVGD
-1103 TYARLRDQYEFG
+1103 RLPKKHKD
-1115 SDKWIEYQNMI
+1115 
-1126 ALLPRYKNGGNL
+1126 GGTL
-1138 DYYSVRNKLLKE
+1138 DYFFIRNKLLKE

-1162 EANKKVKEFKN
+1162 EANKNVKEFKN

-1219 LKPMNKPSLNTPI
+1219 LKPMNKPSLNTSI

>member
-67 RSLKNSYRRR
+67 RSLKDSYRRR

-86 RFLDALNKG
+86 RFLDALSKG

-210 KGYENLPFK
+210 KGYKNLPFK

-259 KYIFGSSDRGTSTT
+259 KYIFGSSDQGTSTT

-448 ESYLSSGRPY
+448 ESYLNTGRPY
-458 KSTGIYA
+458 KSKSIYA

-527 YGLYDNEIKPFL
+527 YFNINSQYLGANEAK
-539 GLKYAPMS
+539 GETT
-547 NYAGTGYIPSGVGM
+547 AGGIPIR

-667 GLGTVAKGAK
+667 GLGTMAKGAK

-775 FNKMSTEDKLTT
+775 FNKMSIEDKLTT

-940 SMQSTPFGTTRSLVE
+940 SMQSTPFGTTRPLVE

-994 DVRRRKQLAYL
+994 DARRRKQLAYL

-1020 ENKNLSKIVT
+1020 ENKNLSRIVT
-1030 NSGGKINNQNNKK
+1030 TPNESVSNQNDERILN
-1043 ISELLRISEL
+1043 LLIKAEEDAVL
-1053 RRKRDIEEAK
+1053 RKRINAQEYQA
-1063 RLNELGYRKEAEH
+1063 A
-1076 LSKIVSGINK
+1076 SKHSS
-1086 PIDNINK
+1086 K
-1093 KKLTNLKIRN
+1093 KKTVSKKKSKDVGD
-1103 TYARLRDQYEFG
+1103 RLPKKHKD
-1115 SDKWIEYQNMI
+1115 
-1126 ALLPRYKNGGNL
+1126 GGTL
-1138 DYYSVRNKLLKE
+1138 DYFFIRNKLLKE

-1219 LKPMNKPSLNTPI
+1219 LKPMNKPSLNTSI

>member
-204 EDKTPF
+204 KDKTPF

-259 KYIFGSSDRGTSTT
+259 KYIFGSSDQGTSTT

-421 DYFNPYIGDNQAV
+421 DYFNPYIGDNQAA
-434 EDYEFIGINNPQNV
+434 EDYEFVGINNPQNV
-448 ESYLSSGRPY
+448 ESYLNTGRPY
-458 KSTGIYA
+458 KSKSIYA

-497 SINLNKLNVNPVEGR
+497 SINLNKLNINPVEGR

-527 YGLYDNEIKPFL
+527 YFNINSQYLGANEAKGETTAGGLSIR
-539 GLKYAPMS
+539 
-547 NYAGTGYIPSGVGM
+547 
-561 YQEGGILRN
+561 YQEGGVLRN

-614 AAFGVGN
+614 AALGVGN

-643 DDWSWSDT
+643 NNWSWSDT

-667 GLGTVAKGAK
+667 GLGTIAKGAK

-683 TAAPILRKAF
+683 AVAPILRKAF
-693 TALGLGTSLTAL
+693 TVMGLGSSAVAL
-705 GKVMS
+705 GKVVS
-710 GEELTINDWRLL
+710 GKELTINDWRLL

-744 KAGAGELSKPLEVNV
+744 KAGAEELSKPLKVTV
-759 NGKTKEISFK
+759 NGKTENVLFK

-775 FNKMSTEDKLTT
+775 FNTMSAEDKITA
-787 VKTKLKSQ
+787 VRTKLKEQ
-795 YTDLT
+795 NKNLT
-800 DEDLSNIKIPKGKW
+800 DEDLKDIKLPTGKW
-814 YNPFT
+814 YNPLT
-819 RGVGKV
+819 RGRGKV
-825 KETKVAGRELTPE
+825 KETKVTGRELTPE
-838 TLDKIKNNKLSSFQ
+838 TLDKIKNNKLSAFQ

-866 IQKQLEDNN
+866 IQKQLENNN

-940 SMQSTPFGTTRSLVE
+940 SMQSTPFGTTRPLVE

-994 DVRRRKQLAYL
+994 DARRRKQLAYL

-1020 ENKNLSKIVT
+1020 ENKNLSKIIT
-1030 NSGGKINNQNNKK
+1030 NSGRKINNQNNKK

-1184 TPTNILEEV
+1184 TPTNILEDV

-1206 DSEVLNNNTFDFN
+1206 DSGVLNNNTFDFN

-1514 KVFRFGG
+1514 KIFRFGG

>member
-86 RFLDALNKG
+86 RFLDALSKG

-143 NTLQEPDK
+143 NTLQEPNK

-174 YNRKTTS
+174 YNRKNTS
-181 ERIDDVIRALES
+181 ERIDDVIRALEN

-234 RDGNPNSE
+234 RNGDPNSE

-259 KYIFGSSDRGTSTT
+259 KYIFGDSNQQNSSTQGST
-273 QESSKSPD
+273 KS
-281 EIKKEE
+281 EEQIKKEE
-287 DEIRKVNNLPENA
+287 DEIRKTNNLPEGA
-300 PLKYNFNGKNIVVTK
+300 PLSYNFNGKNIVVTK
-315 EGLREIDPSGNLI
+315 EGLREIDSSGNLV
-328 GLRGHFPFES
+328 GLRGYFPFES

-354 IPYEKIKDYV
+354 IPYEKIKNYV

-448 ESYLSSGRPY
+448 ESYLNTGRPY
-458 KSTGIYA
+458 KSKSIYA

-497 SINLNKLNVNPVEGR
+497 SINLNKLNINPVEGR

-527 YGLYDNEIKPFL
+527 YFNINSQYLGANEAK
-539 GLKYAPMS
+539 GETT
-547 NYAGTGYIPSGVGM
+547 AGGIPIR

-667 GLGTVAKGAK
+667 GLGTMAKGAK

-787 VKTKLKSQ
+787 VRTKLKSQ

-940 SMQSTPFGTTRSLVE
+940 SMQSTPFGTTRPLVE

-994 DVRRRKQLAYL
+994 DARRRKQLAYL

-1020 ENKNLSKIVT
+1020 ENKNLSGIVT
-1030 NSGGKINNQNNKK
+1030 TPNESVSNQNDERILN
-1043 ISELLRISEL
+1043 LLIKAEEDAVL
-1053 RRKRDIEEAK
+1053 RKRINAQEYQA
-1063 RLNELGYRKEAEH
+1063 A
-1076 LSKIVSGINK
+1076 SKHSS
-1086 PIDNINK
+1086 K
-1093 KKLTNLKIRN
+1093 KKTVSKKKSKDVGD
-1103 TYARLRDQYEFG
+1103 RLPKKHKD
-1115 SDKWIEYQNMI
+1115 
-1126 ALLPRYKNGGNL
+1126 GGTL
-1138 DYYSVRNKLLKE
+1138 DYFFIRNKLLKE

-1162 EANKKVKEFKN
+1162 EANKNVKEFKN

-1347 LQGDLANEQA
+1347 LQGDLANEQT

-1380 NRNRLATTEY
+1380 NKNRLATTEY

>member
-12 KSPSNIEEY
+12 KSPSDIEEY

-41 ITINGKKYDI
+41 IIINGRKYDI
-51 KEAKEKL
+51 KEAKDKL
-58 QNWVSSDDS
+58 QNWVSSEDS
-67 RSLKNSYRRR
+67 RSLKNSYKRR

-86 RFLDALNKG
+86 RFLNALSEGK
-95 DIQEINSTPSG
+95 IQEINNTPSG
-106 FDIKYNNSEGFNLGD
+106 FNVKYTNSEGFNLGD

-364 GSNVKYLNDIY
+364 SSNVKYLNDIY

-421 DYFNPYIGDNQAV
+421 DYFNPYIGDNQAA
-434 EDYEFIGINNPQNV
+434 EDYEFVGINNPQNV
-448 ESYLSSGRPY
+448 ESYLNTGRPY
-458 KSTGIYA
+458 KSKSIYA

-497 SINLNKLNVNPVEGR
+497 SINLNKLNINPVEGR
-512 DLTLGSKFLADLYSK
+512 DLTLGSKFLTDLYSK
-527 YGLYDNEIKPFL
+527 YFQYLGANKAKRKTTAGGLSTKH
-539 GLKYAPMS
+539 
-547 NYAGTGYIPSGVGM
+547 
-561 YQEGGILRN
+561 QEGGVLRN

-643 DDWSWSDT
+643 NDWSWSDT

-667 GLGTVAKGAK
+667 GLGTIAKGAK

-683 TAAPILRKAF
+683 TAAPILRKTF

-744 KAGAGELSKPLEVNV
+744 KAGAEELSKPLKVTV
-759 NGKTKEISFK
+759 NGKTENVLFK

-775 FNKMSTEDKLTT
+775 FNTMSAEDKITA
-787 VKTKLKSQ
+787 VRTKLKEQ
-795 YTDLT
+795 NKNLT
-800 DEDLSNIKIPKGKW
+800 DEDLKDIKLPTGKW
-814 YNPFT
+814 YNPLT
-819 RGVGKV
+819 RGRGKV
-825 KETKVAGRELTPE
+825 KETKVTGRELTPE
-838 TLDKIKNNKLSSFQ
+838 TLDKIKNNELSAFQ
-852 KGLVAEQAYYRRGN
+852 KRLVAEQAYYRRGN
-866 IQKQLEDNN
+866 IQKQLENNN
-875 IYLGQISGA
+875 IYLGQIFGA

-933 LNSTLLE
+933 LNSILLE
-940 SMQSTPFGTTRSLVE
+940 SMQSTPFGTTRPLVE

-994 DVRRRKQLAYL
+994 DARRRNQLAYL
-1005 KGQETKRRNE
+1005 KGQETKRLNE

-1030 NSGGKINNQNNKK
+1030 NSSGKINNLNNKK
-1043 ISELLRISEL
+1043 ISELLQISEL

-1162 EANKKVKEFKN
+1162 EANKNVKEFKN

-1184 TPTNILEEV
+1184 TPTNILEKV

>member
-21 NKKKQELQDLYNKK
+21 NKRKQELQDLYNKK

-86 RFLDALNKG
+86 RFLDALSKG

-143 NTLQEPDK
+143 NTLQEPNK

-174 YNRKTTS
+174 YNRKNTS
-181 ERIDDVIRALES
+181 ERIDDVIRALEN

-234 RDGNPNSE
+234 RNGDPNSE

-259 KYIFGSSDRGTSTT
+259 KYIFGDSNQQNSSTQGST
-273 QESSKSPD
+273 KS
-281 EIKKEE
+281 EEQIKKEE
-287 DEIRKVNNLPENA
+287 DEIRKTNNLPEGA
-300 PLKYNFNGKNIVVTK
+300 PLSYNFNGKNIVVTK
-315 EGLREIDPSGNLI
+315 EGLREIDSSGNLV
-328 GLRGHFPFES
+328 GLRGYFPFES

-354 IPYEKIKDYV
+354 IPYEKIKNYV

-448 ESYLSSGRPY
+448 ESYLNTGRPY
-458 KSTGIYA
+458 KSKSIYA

-497 SINLNKLNVNPVEGR
+497 SINLNKLNINPVEGR

-527 YGLYDNEIKPFL
+527 YFNINSQYLGANEAK
-539 GLKYAPMS
+539 GETT
-547 NYAGTGYIPSGVGM
+547 AGGIPIR

-667 GLGTVAKGAK
+667 GLGTMAKGAK

-759 NGKTKEISFK
+759 NGKTKEVLFK

-787 VKTKLKSQ
+787 VRTKLKSQ

-800 DEDLSNIKIPKGKW
+800 DKDLSNIKIPKGKW

-866 IQKQLEDNN
+866 IQKQLKDNN
-875 IYLGQISGA
+875 IYLGQTLGA
-884 PTVVYHGPLT
+884 PTVVYHGKLT
-894 EKVPGKLTNVRAPRS
+894 EKAPGKINLRAPRS
-909 EILEEKEKLIHRVVN
+909 EILKQKEQLIHNVVN
-924 PTKGANDAT
+924 PTKGPTDAE
-933 LNSTLLE
+933 LNSSILE
-940 SMQSTPFGTTRSLVE
+940 QMQFTPFGTTRPLTE

-960 TRVTKSDIRKADAK
+960 SRMTKSDVRKTQAK
-974 KFRESDEGKAIIAA
+974 LWRESEEGKATLAK

-994 DVRRRKQLAYL
+994 NEKRRRQLAYL

-1020 ENKNLSKIVT
+1020 ENKNLSRIVT
-1030 NSGGKINNQNNKK
+1030 TPNESVSNQNDERILN
-1043 ISELLRISEL
+1043 LLSKAEEDAVL
-1053 RRKRDIEEAK
+1053 RKRINAQEYQA
-1063 RLNELGYRKEAEH
+1063 A
-1076 LSKIVSGINK
+1076 SKHSS
-1086 PIDNINK
+1086 K
-1093 KKLTNLKIRN
+1093 KKTVSKKKSKDVGD
-1103 TYARLRDQYEFG
+1103 RLPKKHKD
-1115 SDKWIEYQNMI
+1115 
-1126 ALLPRYKNGGNL
+1126 GGTL
-1138 DYYSVRNKLLKE
+1138 DYFFIRNKLLKE

-1162 EANKKVKEFKN
+1162 EANKNVKEFKN

-1219 LKPMNKPSLNTPI
+1219 LKPMNKPSLNTSI

>member
-21 NKKKQELQDLYNKK
+21 NKRKQELQDLYNKK

-86 RFLDALNKG
+86 RFLDALSKG

-143 NTLQEPDK
+143 NTLQEPNK

-174 YNRKTTS
+174 YNRKNTS
-181 ERIDDVIRALES
+181 ERIDDVIRALEN

-234 RDGNPNSE
+234 RNGDPNSE

-259 KYIFGSSDRGTSTT
+259 KYIFGDSNQQNSSTQGST
-273 QESSKSPD
+273 KS
-281 EIKKEE
+281 EEQIKKEE
-287 DEIRKVNNLPENA
+287 DEIRKTNNLPEGA
-300 PLKYNFNGKNIVVTK
+300 PLSYNFNGKNIVVTK
-315 EGLREIDPSGNLI
+315 EGLREIDSSGNLV
-328 GLRGHFPFES
+328 GLRGYFPFES

-448 ESYLSSGRPY
+448 ESYLNTGRPY
-458 KSTGIYA
+458 KSKSIYA

-512 DLTLGSKFLADLYSK
+512 DLTLGSKFLANLYSK
-527 YGLYDNEIKPFL
+527 YFNINSQYLGANEAK
-539 GLKYAPMS
+539 GETT
-547 NYAGTGYIPSGVGM
+547 AGGIPIR

-667 GLGTVAKGAK
+667 GLGTMAKGAK

-875 IYLGQISGA
+875 IYLGQTLGA
-884 PTVVYHGPLT
+884 PTVVYHGKLT
-894 EKVPGKLTNVRAPRS
+894 EKAPGKINLRAPRS
-909 EILEEKEKLIHRVVN
+909 EILKQKEQLIHNVVN
-924 PTKGANDAT
+924 PTKGPTDAE
-933 LNSTLLE
+933 LNSSILE
-940 SMQSTPFGTTRSLVE
+940 QMQFTPFGTTRPLTE

-960 TRVTKSDIRKADAK
+960 SRVTKSDVRKTQAK
-974 KFRESDEGKAIIAA
+974 LWRESEEGKATLAK

-994 DVRRRKQLAYL
+994 NEKRRRQSAYL

-1020 ENKNLSKIVT
+1020 ENKNLSRIVT
-1030 NSGGKINNQNNKK
+1030 TPNESVSNQNDERILN
-1043 ISELLRISEL
+1043 LLIKAEEDAVL
-1053 RRKRDIEEAK
+1053 RKRINAQEYQA
-1063 RLNELGYRKEAEH
+1063 A
-1076 LSKIVSGINK
+1076 SKHSS
-1086 PIDNINK
+1086 K
-1093 KKLTNLKIRN
+1093 KKTVSKKKSKDVGDRLLKKHK
-1103 TYARLRDQYEFG
+1103 D
-1115 SDKWIEYQNMI
+1115 
-1126 ALLPRYKNGGNL
+1126 GGTL
-1138 DYYSVRNKLLKE
+1138 DYFFIRNKLLKE

-1162 EANKKVKEFKN
+1162 EANKNVKEFKN

-1266 AIQKTAANNKIYK
+1266 AIQKIAANNKIYK

-1325 TSDADRQLAYNLE
+1325 TSDADRQLAYSLE

-1380 NRNRLATTEY
+1380 NKNRLATTEY

-1431 VNEQLLDSQYKNA
+1431 VNEQFLDSQYKNA

>member
-21 NKKKQELQDLYNKK
+21 NKRKQELQDLYNKK

-86 RFLDALNKG
+86 RFLDALSKG

-143 NTLQEPDK
+143 NTLQEPNK

-162 NSVWG
+162 NFVWG

-174 YNRKTTS
+174 YNRKNTS
-181 ERIDDVIRALES
+181 ERIDDVIRALEN

-234 RDGNPNSE
+234 RNGDPNSE

-259 KYIFGSSDRGTSTT
+259 KYIFGDSNQQNSSTQGST
-273 QESSKSPD
+273 KS
-281 EIKKEE
+281 EEQIKKEE
-287 DEIRKVNNLPENA
+287 DEIRKTNNLPEGA
-300 PLKYNFNGKNIVVTK
+300 PLSYNFNGKNIVVTK
-315 EGLREIDPSGNLI
+315 EGLREIDSSGNLV
-328 GLRGHFPFES
+328 GLRGYFPFES

-364 GSNVKYLNDIY
+364 SSNVKYLNDIY
-375 NPEVYSWRKNA
+375 NPEIYKWKKNA

-391 KKDWDKEQ
+391 KKDWDKGQ

-421 DYFNPYIGDNQAV
+421 DYFNPYIGDNQAA
-434 EDYEFIGINNPQNV
+434 EDYEFVGINNPQNV
-448 ESYLSSGRPY
+448 ESYLNIGRPY
-458 KSTGIYA
+458 KSKSIYA

-497 SINLNKLNVNPVEGR
+497 SINLNKLNINPVEGR

-527 YGLYDNEIKPFL
+527 YFNINSQYLGANEAKGETTAGGLSIR
-539 GLKYAPMS
+539 
-547 NYAGTGYIPSGVGM
+547 

-614 AAFGVGN
+614 AAFGIGN

-667 GLGTVAKGAK
+667 GLGTMAKGAK

-940 SMQSTPFGTTRSLVE
+940 SMQSTPFGTTRPLVE

-994 DVRRRKQLAYL
+994 DARRRKQLAYL

-1020 ENKNLSKIVT
+1020 ENKNLSGIVT
-1030 NSGGKINNQNNKK
+1030 TPNESVSNQNDERILN
-1043 ISELLRISEL
+1043 LLIKAEEDAVL
-1053 RRKRDIEEAK
+1053 RKRINAQEYQA
-1063 RLNELGYRKEAEH
+1063 A
-1076 LSKIVSGINK
+1076 SKHSS
-1086 PIDNINK
+1086 K
-1093 KKLTNLKIRN
+1093 KKTVSKKKSKDVGD
-1103 TYARLRDQYEFG
+1103 RLPKKHKD
-1115 SDKWIEYQNMI
+1115 
-1126 ALLPRYKNGGNL
+1126 GGTL
-1138 DYYSVRNKLLKE
+1138 DYFFIRNKLLKE

-1162 EANKKVKEFKN
+1162 EANKNVKEFKN